1 MKKILTLMAA
11 MSAVT
16 GAVANDF
23 DWQSIPAKPATD
35 ASNMVKG
42 YNGLYF
48 VNNTFSFNVHAG
60 DEVQLTVNGKNLT
73 VNVGGTDL
81 NTELK
86 DGKISFKANAGGQVI
101 LTMGEQT
108 AVTAI
113 YVESDNYRKA
123 LGLIE
128 TVGKASVN
136 KTVANISNYSTK
148 YDEDGPKDENGKPL
162 LSFADFYTAVKA
174 QINIQAQEVAK
185 LEAEL
190 AKRKANNTVTQ
201 TWLDDLKNQLDA
213 VKDNV
218 NTIESLAY
226 IQEASYKKVTNG
238 KSASSLDTRI
248 SKARNTNTSIRYASS
263 SAVANGENKGTNY
276 IYELKSNGYADVTKP
291 KAEWCESELQNIE
304 KDRDAI
310 KIGAMEQLSKFPD
323 CNWNATDYDAEYSTL
338 KDQVD
343 NMIAR
348 AVVERDYVK
357 TKKFSNLSDNVTKL
371 NDVLKAKD
379 AEGNTIFTKPA
390 GYDEWTKTVKK
401 INDFV
406 AQTDNRRLHT
416 QAELNTMPVGLY
428 TSAET
433 SFEQFKTDFAN
444 QAEAALNKLAKA
456 AQDNIDT
463 YSYKIAAKYQ
473 KEPDAQKKYEK
484 EFSKLQADLNG
495 YKKTITKKQ
504 YEEVVVG
511 FTTIADNIEAINKAI
526 LGDPT
531 TGKKGLWTETL
542 SAQKQEVLD
551 NNAAAAKV
559 LTDKIDAV
567 RANYNTKV
575 TDGIEKWKT
584 ADFASDDM
592 KTYLEA
598 RQRALFDIVN
608 KLDKAKEDINSNV
621 NKLAAVISGV
631 EDVEFDPN
639 DNKFRFTGKDET
651 NADYS
656 TIISGI
662 ETEINTQLDLAID
675 KANETAYQF
684 FLNEDGTEKTMT
696 ENYAFNIYYG
706 LKKRLDTGLNNS
718 EMSRVAYDA
727 FNNRYMGILD
737 KSYNNGV
744 GENYL
749 ADAKKKADEYY
760 NAKTMADNIGKLTTD
775 YLSKIQGA
783 VEEVNTNLNAYT
795 EHYEG
800 VSDRKVKYTAA
811 KAKEATYVKDYM
823 AATGAKEEDATKF
836 VNGKLNEISGVISA
850 FSSELESK
858 ALSASKLD
866 STQPFAE
873 FDKGY
878 DMVTNYQAYQANEQA
893 LADANKLVANVE
905 ADITNLKAQIADYRD
920 DAKAIGEAAI
930 DKAQTVLDAQKKDIE
945 ANYADEL
952 KLGTTF
958 PNTIKGV
965 LEAVRADLKKAA
977 EDAKKQQENGN
988 LDINGDGKV
997 NVQDLLDADAEFQ
1010 NTGDGF
1016 TFYKF
1021 FDAYLEYL
1029 SK

>member
-73 VNVGGTDL
+73 VNVGGTEL

-86 DGKISFKANAGGQVI
+86 DGKISFKATAGGLVI

-123 LGLIE
+123 LEKIKTKGQGTINE
-128 TVGKASVN
+128 AVAKISDYSKKTDPNN
-136 KTVANISNYSTK
+136 KK
-148 YDEDGPKDENGKPL
+148 GDEE
-162 LSFADFYTAVKA
+162 LSFEGFYTAIKAKINDEAVK
-174 QINIQAQEVAK
+174 VAG
-185 LEAEL
+185 LEAQL
-190 AKRKANNTVTQ
+190 AERKAENTVTQ
-201 TWLDDLKNQLDA
+201 EWLDDLDGQLNA
-213 VKDNV
+213 VKNNV
-218 NTIESLAY
+218 NTILFLASVNEAKY
-226 IQEASYKKVTNG
+226 IEVT
-238 KSASSLDTRI
+238 KTRCAALNDRI
-248 SKARNTNTSIRYASS
+248 KKARNNDKGTRYVTNSGDATQ
-263 SAVANGENKGTNY
+263 ENNGTNY

-291 KAEWCESELQNIE
+291 KADWCESELQNIE
-304 KDRDAI
+304 KERDAI
-310 KIGAMEQLSKFPD
+310 KNNAMELLSQFPNI
-323 CNWNATDYDAEYSTL
+323 NWNATDYTAEYSTL
-338 KDQVD
+338 ENQVD

-348 AVVERDYVK
+348 AIVERDYVK

-390 GYDEWTKTVKK
+390 GYDAWAQNVKK

-406 AQTDNRRLHT
+406 AKTDNRRLYT
-416 QAELNTMPVGLY
+416 QAELNTMPVGVY

-444 QAEAALNKLAKA
+444 QAEAALNKLAKV

-473 KEPDAQKKYEK
+473 NEKDTREKYEK

-584 ADFASDDM
+584 ADFANPDM
-592 KTYLEA
+592 VTYLEA
-598 RQRALFDIVN
+598 CQRALFDIVN
-608 KLDKAKEDINSNV
+608 KLDMAKEDINSNV
-621 NKLAAVISGV
+621 KNLAGVIGGV

-639 DNKFRFTGKDET
+639 DNKYRFTGKDEN

-662 ETEINTQLDLAID
+662 ETEINTQLDRAID

-696 ENYAFNIYYG
+696 KNYAFNIYCG

-718 EMSRVAYDA
+718 EMSRDAYDA

-749 ADAKKKADEYY
+749 ADAEKKAAEYY

-823 AATGAKEEDATKF
+823 AATGAEEKDAKEF
-836 VNGKLNEISGVISA
+836 VNGKLNEISGVISE
-850 FSSELESK
+850 FSKVLESK

-866 STQPFAE
+866 STTPFAE

-878 DMVTNYQAYQANEQA
+878 NMVTNYKAYQANEQA

-945 ANYADEL
+945 ANYAKLE
-952 KLGTTF
+952 LGTTF

-977 EDAKKQQENGN
+977 EDAKKQQEGGN
-988 LDINGDGKV
+988 LDINGDGEIDGDDVMQK
-997 NVQDLLDADAEFQ
+997 LDESKK
-1010 NTGDGF
+1010 TGDVNAF
-1016 TFYKF
+1016 MDFVNR
-1021 FDAYLEYL
+1021 YLEL
-1029 SK
+1029 IAE

>member
-48 VNNTFSFNVHAG
+48 VDNTFSFNVHAG

-73 VNVGGTDL
+73 VNVGGTNL

-86 DGKISFKANAGGQVI
+86 DGKISFKATANGQVI

-123 LGLIE
+123 LEQIK
-128 TVGKASVN
+128 TVGKGSVN
-136 KTVANISNYSTK
+136 EAVAKISDYSKKTDPNNMK
-148 YDEDGPKDENGKPL
+148 DGKE
-162 LSFADFYTAVKA
+162 LSFEGFYTAIKA
-174 QINIQAQEVAK
+174 QINIEAEKVAK

-190 AKRKANNTVTQ
+190 ATRKAANTVTQ
-201 TWLDDLKNQLDA
+201 DWLRDLASQLEA
-213 VKDNV
+213 VKNIV
-218 NTIESLAY
+218 NGIVADAY
-226 IQEASYKKVTNG
+226 DAENTYNQVTKTLCAN
-238 KSASSLDTRI
+238 LDKRI
-248 SKARNTNTSIRYASS
+248 KEARNTETGTHYGVASD
-263 SAVANGENKGTNY
+263 ENKRTKY
-276 IYELKSNGYADVTKP
+276 IYELNSNGHADVTKP

-310 KIGAMEQLSKFPD
+310 KNNAMELLSQFP
-323 CNWNATDYDAEYSTL
+323 NITL
-338 KDQVD
+338 KAVVYNAKYSKLKNQVG

-348 AVVERDYVK
+348 AIVERDYVK
-357 TKKFSNLSDNVTKL
+357 TNKFSDLSDNVTKL
-371 NDVLKAKD
+371 DDVLKAKD

-390 GYDEWTKTVKK
+390 GYDEWAANVKK

-406 AQTDNRRLHT
+406 AQTDNRRLFT
-416 QAELNTMPVGLY
+416 QAQLNAMPVGVY

-473 KEPDAQKKYEK
+473 KEPDTQKYYEK

-495 YKKTITKKQ
+495 YKKTITEKQ
-504 YEEVVVG
+504 YEKVVVG
-511 FTTIADNIEAINKAI
+511 YTTIADNIEAINKAI

-531 TGKKGLWTETL
+531 TGEKGLWTETL

-575 TDGIEKWKT
+575 TDGIEKWK
-584 ADFASDDM
+584 AAGFANDDM

-608 KLDKAKEDINSNV
+608 KLDKAKDDINSNV
-621 NKLAAVISGV
+621 KKLADVIDGV

-639 DNKFRFTGKDET
+639 DNKYRFTGKNE
-651 NADYS
+651 AEVDYS

-684 FLNEDGTEKTMT
+684 FLNEAGTEETMT
-696 ENYAFNIYYG
+696 VKYADNIYKS
-706 LKKRLDTGLNNS
+706 LKESLNRGLNNS
-718 EMSRVAYDA
+718 EMSTDA
-727 FNNRYMGILD
+727 FYAFDKRYKGILD
-737 KSYNNGV
+737 KLENNGV

-749 ADAKKKADEYY
+749 VDAKNKATEYY

-783 VEEVNTNLNAYT
+783 VAEVNTNLTAYT
-795 EHYEG
+795 ELYKG
-800 VSDRKVKYTAA
+800 VSSRKVKYTAA

-823 AATGAKEEDATKF
+823 AATGAKEEDAMKF
-836 VNGKLNEISGVISA
+836 VSDKLNEISGVISA

-866 STQPFAE
+866 GTKTFAD

-878 DMVTNYQAYQANEQA
+878 DMVTRYKAYQANEQA

-920 DAKAIGEAAI
+920 DAKAIGDAAI

-945 ANYADEL
+945 DNYADDL

-977 EDAKKQQENGN
+977 EDAQKQQEGGN
-988 LDINGDGKV
+988 LDINGDGEIDGDDVMQK
-997 NVQDLLDADAEFQ
+997 LDESKK
-1010 NTGDGF
+1010 TGDVNAF
-1016 TFYKF
+1016 MDFVNR
-1021 FDAYLEYL
+1021 YLEL
-1029 SK
+1029 IAE

>member
-48 VNNTFSFNVHAG
+48 VDNTFSFNVDAG

-73 VNVGGTDL
+73 VNVGGTEL

-86 DGKISFKANAGGQVI
+86 DGKISFKATAGGQVT
-101 LTMGEQT
+101 LKMGEQT

-123 LGLIE
+123 LEQIK
-128 TVGKASVN
+128 TVGKGSVN
-136 KTVANISNYSTK
+136 EAVAKISDYSKKTDPNNMK
-148 YDEDGPKDENGKPL
+148 DGKE
-162 LSFADFYTAVKA
+162 LSFEGFYTAIKA
-174 QINIQAQEVAK
+174 QINIEAEKVAK

-190 AKRKANNTVTQ
+190 ATRKAANTVTQ
-201 TWLDDLKNQLDA
+201 DWLRDLASQLEA
-213 VKDNV
+213 VKNIV
-218 NTIESLAY
+218 NGIVAD
-226 IQEASYKKVTNG
+226 ASDAENTYNQVTKTLCAN
-238 KSASSLDTRI
+238 LDKRI
-248 SKARNTNTSIRYASS
+248 KEARNTETGTHYGDASD
-263 SAVANGENKGTNY
+263 ENKCTKY
-276 IYELKSNGYADVTKP
+276 IYELKSNGHADVTKP

-310 KIGAMEQLSKFPD
+310 KNNAMELLSQFP
-323 CNWNATDYDAEYSTL
+323 NITWKAVVYNAKYSKL
-338 KDQVD
+338 KNQVG

-348 AVVERDYVK
+348 AIVERDYVK
-357 TKKFSNLSDNVTKL
+357 TNKFSDLSDNVTKL
-371 NDVLKAKD
+371 DDVLKAKD

-390 GYDEWTKTVKK
+390 GYDEWAANVKK

-406 AQTDNRRLHT
+406 AQTDNRRLFT
-416 QAELNTMPVGLY
+416 QAQLNAMPVGVY

-433 SFEQFKTDFAN
+433 SFEQFKTDFAD

-473 KEPDAQKKYEK
+473 KEPDTQKYYEK

-495 YKKTITKKQ
+495 YKKTITEKQ
-504 YEEVVVG
+504 YEKVVVG
-511 FTTIADNIEAINKAI
+511 YTTIADNIEAINKAI

-531 TGKKGLWTETL
+531 TGEKGLWTETL
-542 SAQKQEVLD
+542 SAQKTEVLK
-551 NNAAAAKV
+551 NNAKAAGE
-559 LTDKIDAV
+559 LTDKIDEV

-575 TDGIEKWKT
+575 TDGIEKWKA
-584 ADFASDDM
+584 ADFADPDM
-592 KTYLEA
+592 VTYLEA
-598 RQRALFDIVN
+598 RQRDLFDIVN
-608 KLDKAKEDINSNV
+608 KLDKAKNDINSDV
-621 NKLAAVISGV
+621 KKLADVIDGV

-639 DNKFRFTGKDET
+639 DNKYRFTGKNKAGD
-651 NADYS
+651 DYS
-656 TIISGI
+656 TIISDI
-662 ETEINTQLDLAID
+662 ETLINTQLEDAIN
-675 KANETAYQF
+675 KANDRAYQF
-684 FLNEDGTEKTMT
+684 FLNDAGTDKTMT
-696 ENYAFNIYYG
+696 VNDANNIYND
-706 LKKRLDTGLNNS
+706 LKESLNRGLNNS
-718 EMSRVAYDA
+718 KMSTDAYNA
-727 FNNRYMGILD
+727 FDKRYQGILNKAD
-737 KSYNNGV
+737 NNGV

-749 ADAKKKADEYY
+749 VDATNKATVYH

-783 VEEVNTNLNAYT
+783 VAEVNTNLTAYT
-795 EHYEG
+795 GLYEG
-800 VSDRKVKYTAA
+800 VSSRKVKYTAA
-811 KAKEATYVKDYM
+811 KAKEATYVNDYK
-823 AATGAKEEDATKF
+823 AATGAEEEDAMKF
-836 VNGKLNEISGVISA
+836 VSDKLKKISGVISE

-866 STQPFAE
+866 GTTKFAE

-878 DMVTNYQAYQANEQA
+878 DMVTRYKDYQANEQA

-920 DAKAIGEAAI
+920 DAKAIGDAAI

-945 ANYADEL
+945 ANYADDL

-977 EDAKKQQENGN
+977 EDAKKQQEGGN
-988 LDINGDGKV
+988 LDINGDGEIDGDDVMQK
-997 NVQDLLDADAEFQ
+997 LDESKK
-1010 NTGDGF
+1010 TGDVNAF
-1016 TFYKF
+1016 MDFVNR
-1021 FDAYLEYL
+1021 YLEL
-1029 SK
+1029 IAE

>member
-48 VNNTFSFNVHAG
+48 VDNTFSFNVHAG

-86 DGKISFKANAGGQVI
+86 DGKISFKATAGGQVI

-113 YVESDNYRKA
+113 YVESDNYREA
-123 LGLIE
+123 LEKIK

-136 KTVANISNYSTK
+136 EAVAKISDYSKK

-162 LSFADFYTAVKA
+162 LSFANFYTAVKA
-174 QINIQAQEVAK
+174 QINTEAEKVAT

-190 AKRKANNTVTQ
+190 ATRKAANTVTQ
-201 TWLDDLKNQLDA
+201 DWLRDLASQLEA
-213 VKDNV
+213 VKNNV
-218 NTIESLAY
+218 NGIVAD
-226 IQEASYKKVTNG
+226 ASDDENTYNQFTKTLC
-238 KSASSLDTRI
+238 AELDERI
-248 SKARNTNTSIRYASS
+248 KIARNTDTGTDYGVASD
-263 SAVANGENKGTNY
+263 ENKRTKY
-276 IYELKSNGYADVTKP
+276 IYQLKSNGHADVTKP
-291 KAEWCESELQNIE
+291 KAEWCESELKNIE

-310 KIGAMEQLSKFPD
+310 KNNAMELLSQFP
-323 CNWNATDYDAEYSTL
+323 NITWTAVDYYAEYSTL
-338 KDQVD
+338 KNQVD

-348 AVVERDYVK
+348 AIVERDYVK

-371 NDVLKAKD
+371 DNVLKAKD

-390 GYDEWTKTVKK
+390 GYDAWAANVKM

-406 AQTDNRRLHT
+406 ARTDNRRLFT
-416 QAELNTMPVGLY
+416 QAQLNAMPVGVY

-473 KEPDAQKKYEK
+473 KEPDTQKYYEK

-495 YKKTITKKQ
+495 YKKTITEKQ
-504 YEEVVVG
+504 YEKVVVG
-511 FTTIADNIEAINKAI
+511 YTTIADNIEAINKAI

-531 TGKKGLWTETL
+531 TGEEGLWTETL
-542 SAQKQEVLD
+542 SAQKTEVLK
-551 NNAAAAKV
+551 NNAKAAKT

-575 TDGIEKWKT
+575 TDGIEKWK
-584 ADFASDDM
+584 AAGFANDDM

-598 RQRALFDIVN
+598 CQRALFDIVN
-608 KLDKAKEDINSNV
+608 KLDKAKYDINSDV
-621 NKLAAVISGV
+621 EKLARVIDGV

-639 DNKFRFTGKDET
+639 ADKYRFTGKDAT
-651 NADYS
+651 GADYA

-684 FLNEDGTEKTMT
+684 FLNEAGTEETMT
-696 ENYAFNIYYG
+696 VKYADNIYKS
-706 LKKRLDTGLNNS
+706 LKESLTSGLNNS
-718 EMSRVAYDA
+718 EMSTDA
-727 FNNRYMGILD
+727 FNAFDKRYQGILNKAD
-737 KSYNNGV
+737 NNGV

-749 ADAKKKADEYY
+749 VDAKKKATEYY

-783 VEEVNTNLNAYT
+783 VAEVNTNLTAYT
-795 EHYEG
+795 GLYEG
-800 VSDRKVKYTAA
+800 VSSRKVKYTAA
-811 KAKEATYVKDYM
+811 KAKEATYVNDYK
-823 AATGAKEEDATKF
+823 AATGAEEDDAKEF
-836 VNGKLNEISGVISA
+836 VSSKLNEISGVISK

-866 STQPFAE
+866 GTKTFAD

-878 DMVTNYQAYQANEQA
+878 DMVTRYQAYQANEQA

-920 DAKAIGEAAI
+920 DAKAIGDAAI

-945 ANYADEL
+945 DNYADDL

-977 EDAKKQQENGN
+977 EDAKKQQEGGN
-988 LDINGDGKV
+988 LDINGDGEIDGDDVMQK
-997 NVQDLLDADAEFQ
+997 LDESKK
-1010 NTGDGF
+1010 TGDVNAF
-1016 TFYKF
+1016 MDFVNR
-1021 FDAYLEYL
+1021 YLEL
-1029 SK
+1029 IAE

>member
-48 VNNTFSFNVHAG
+48 VDNTFSFNVHAG

-86 DGKISFKANAGGQVI
+86 DGKISFKATAGGQVI

-123 LGLIE
+123 LEQIK

-136 KTVANISNYSTK
+136 EAVAIISDYSKKTDPNNMK
-148 YDEDGPKDENGKPL
+148 DGKE
-162 LSFADFYTAVKA
+162 LSFEGFYKAIKA
-174 QINIQAQEVAK
+174 QINTEAEKVAT

-190 AKRKANNTVTQ
+190 ATRKAANTVTQ
-201 TWLDDLKNQLDA
+201 DWLLDLASQLEA
-213 VKDNV
+213 VKNNV
-218 NTIESLAY
+218 NGI
-226 IQEASYKKVTNG
+226 VTN
-238 KSASSLDTRI
+238 ASDAENTYNQVTTTLCAKLDERI
-248 SKARNTNTSIRYASS
+248 KKARNTETGTLYGFAIYEN
-263 SAVANGENKGTNY
+263 NGTKY
-276 IYELKSNGYADVTKP
+276 IYELDSNGHADVTKP
-291 KAEWCESELQNIE
+291 KAEWCESELKNIE

-310 KIGAMEQLSKFPD
+310 KNNAMELLSQFP
-323 CNWNATDYDAEYSTL
+323 NITWTAVDYNAEYSTL
-338 KDQVD
+338 ENQVD

-348 AVVERDYVK
+348 AIVERDYVK
-357 TKKFSNLSDNVTKL
+357 TNRFSDLSDNVTKL
-371 NDVLKAKD
+371 DNVLKAKD

-390 GYDEWTKTVKK
+390 GYDAWAEDVKK

-406 AQTDNRRLHT
+406 SKTDNRRLYT
-416 QAELNTMPVGLY
+416 QEQLNTMLVDKC
-428 TSAET
+428 TSDET
-433 SFEQFKTDFAN
+433 SFDQFKIIFVN
-444 QAEAALNKLAKA
+444 QAVGALNELVKT

-473 KEPDAQKKYEK
+473 NEKETQQRYEK

-495 YKKTITKKQ
+495 YKNTINTNNEKQ

-511 FTTIADNIEAINKAI
+511 YTTIADKIEAINKAI

-531 TGKKGLWTETL
+531 TGEKGLWTETL
-542 SAQKQEVLD
+542 SAQKKEVLD

-584 ADFASDDM
+584 ADFADVDM
-592 KTYLEA
+592 VTYLEA

-608 KLDKAKEDINSNV
+608 KLDKAKDDINSDV
-621 NKLAAVISGV
+621 NKLADVIDGV

-639 DNKFRFTGKDET
+639 NDKYRFTGKDKT
-651 NADYS
+651 GADYA

-662 ETEINTQLDLAID
+662 KTDINTQLDFAID
-675 KANETAYQF
+675 KANERAYQF
-684 FLNEDGTEKTMT
+684 FLYVDGTDKTMT
-696 ENYAFNIYYG
+696 VKDAKNIYND
-706 LKKRLDTGLNNS
+706 LKESLNRGWNNS
-718 EMSRVAYDA
+718 EMSENAYNA
-727 FNNRYMGILD
+727 YNKRYKGILD
-737 KSYNNGV
+737 KADNNGV

-749 ADAKKKADEYY
+749 VDAKKKATEYY

-783 VEEVNTNLNAYT
+783 VAEVNTNLTAYT
-795 EHYEG
+795 GLYEG
-800 VSDRKVKYTAA
+800 VSSRKVKYTAA

-823 AATGAKEEDATKF
+823 AATGAKEDAAKEF
-836 VNGKLNEISGVISA
+836 VSSKLNEISAVISA
-850 FSSELESK
+850 FSSELERK

-866 STQPFAE
+866 GTKTFAE

-878 DMVTNYQAYQANEQA
+878 YMVTRYQAYQANEQA

-945 ANYADEL
+945 ANYAEL
-952 KLGTTF
+952 ELGTTF

-977 EDAKKQQENGN
+977 EDAQKQQEGGN
-988 LDINGDGKV
+988 LDINGDGDIDGDDVMQK
-997 NVQDLLDADAEFQ
+997 LDESKK
-1010 NTGDGF
+1010 TGDVNAF
-1016 TFYKF
+1016 MDFVNR
-1021 FDAYLEYL
+1021 YLEL
-1029 SK
+1029 IAE

>member
-48 VNNTFSFNVHAG
+48 VDNTFSFNVDAG

-86 DGKISFKANAGGQVI
+86 DGKISFKATASGRVI
-101 LTMGEQT
+101 LKMGEQT

-113 YVESDNYRKA
+113 YVESDNYREA
-123 LGLIE
+123 LEKIK

-136 KTVANISNYSTK
+136 EAVAKISDYSKKTDPNNMK
-148 YDEDGPKDENGKPL
+148 DGKE
-162 LSFADFYTAVKA
+162 LSFEGFYTAIKA
-174 QINIQAQEVAK
+174 QINTEAKKVAA

-190 AKRKANNTVTQ
+190 ATRKGANEVSQEWLVKLDNQLKEIKRTVNGFVTDASEAEDKYNEVTQ
-201 TWLDDLKNQLDA
+201 TLCAKLDK
-213 VKDNV
+213 
-218 NTIESLAY
+218 
-226 IQEASYKKVTNG
+226 
-238 KSASSLDTRI
+238 RI
-248 SKARNTNTSIRYASS
+248 KQARNTDTGKIYG
-263 SAVANGENKGTNY
+263 VALLENKLTNY
-276 IYELKSNGYADVTKP
+276 IYELKLTGYADVTKP

-310 KIGAMEQLSKFPD
+310 KNNAMELLSQFPNID
-323 CNWNATDYDAEYSTL
+323 WNATDYRAEYSTL
-338 KDQVD
+338 ENQVG

-348 AVVERDYVK
+348 AIVERDYVK
-357 TKKFSNLSDNVTKL
+357 TNRFSDLSDNVTKL
-371 NDVLKAKD
+371 DDVLKAKD
-379 AEGNTIFTKPA
+379 AKGKTIFTKPE
-390 GYDEWTKTVKK
+390 GYDLWAEDVKE

-406 AQTDNRRLHT
+406 AKTDNRRLYT
-416 QAELNTMPVGLY
+416 QAQLNTMLVDKC

-433 SFEQFKTDFAN
+433 RFDEFKTIFVN
-444 QAEAALNKLAKA
+444 QAVGALNELVKT

-473 KEPDAQKKYEK
+473 NEKETQKIYEK
-484 EFSKLQADLNG
+484 EFSKLQANLNG
-495 YKKTITKKQ
+495 YKNTINEGQ

-511 FTTIADNIEAINKAI
+511 YTTIADKIEAINKAI

-531 TGKKGLWTETL
+531 TGEKGLWTNTL

-551 NNAAAAKV
+551 NNAAAAKT

-575 TDGIEKWKT
+575 TDGIEKWK
-584 ADFASDDM
+584 AAGFANDDM

-608 KLDKAKEDINSNV
+608 KLDKAKDDINSDV
-621 NKLAAVISGV
+621 KKLADVIDGV

-639 DNKFRFTGKDET
+639 ADKYRFTGKD
-651 NADYS
+651 AKGVDYS

-684 FLNEDGTEKTMT
+684 FLNEAGTEETMT
-696 ENYAFNIYYG
+696 VKYADNIYKS
-706 LKKRLDTGLNNS
+706 LKESLTSGWNNS
-718 EMSRVAYDA
+718 KMSENAYNA
-727 FNNRYMGILD
+727 FDMRYKGILNKAD
-737 KSYNNGV
+737 NNGV

-749 ADAKKKADEYY
+749 VDAMNKATEYY

-783 VEEVNTNLNAYT
+783 VAEVNTNLTAYT
-795 EHYEG
+795 GLYEG
-800 VSDRKVKYTAA
+800 VSSRKVKYTAA

-823 AATGAKEEDATKF
+823 AATGAKEEDAKKF
-836 VNGKLNEISGVISA
+836 VSSKLNEISKVISD
-850 FSSELESK
+850 FSSMLESK

-866 STQPFAE
+866 GTKTFAD

-878 DMVTNYQAYQANEQA
+878 DMVTRYQAYQANEQA

-920 DAKAIGEAAI
+920 DAKAIGDAAI

-945 ANYADEL
+945 DNYADDL

-977 EDAKKQQENGN
+977 EDAQKQQEGGN
-988 LDINGDGKV
+988 LDINGDGEIDGDDVMQK
-997 NVQDLLDADAEFQ
+997 LDESKK
-1010 NTGDGF
+1010 TGDVNAF
-1016 TFYKF
+1016 MDFVNR
-1021 FDAYLEYL
+1021 YLEL
-1029 SK
+1029 IAE

>member
-48 VNNTFSFNVHAG
+48 VDNTFSFNVHAG

-73 VNVGGTDL
+73 VNVGGTNL

-86 DGKISFKANAGGQVI
+86 DGKISFKATADGQVI

-123 LGLIE
+123 LEKIK
-128 TVGKASVN
+128 TVGKGSVN
-136 KTVANISNYSTK
+136 EAVAQISDYSTK
-148 YDEDGPKDENGKPL
+148 TDPNNMKDGKA
-162 LSFADFYTAVKA
+162 LSFEGFYKAIKA
-174 QINIQAQEVAK
+174 QINTEAEKVAK

-190 AKRKANNTVTQ
+190 AKRKGENTVSQEWLDELDFELNKIKETVNGFVTEASKEENKYNHVTQ
-201 TWLDDLKNQLDA
+201 TLCAGLNGRI
-213 VKDNV
+213 KD
-218 NTIESLAY
+218 
-226 IQEASYKKVTNG
+226 
-238 KSASSLDTRI
+238 
-248 SKARNTNTSIRYASS
+248 ARNTDTGTWYGSDRY
-263 SAVANGENKGTNY
+263 ENKRTKY
-276 IYELKSNGYADVTKP
+276 IYELKNGFADVTKP

-310 KIGAMEQLSKFPD
+310 KNNAMELLSQFPTI
-323 CNWNATDYDAEYSTL
+323 NWNATNYTAEYSRL
-338 KDQVD
+338 KNQVD

-348 AVVERDYVK
+348 AIVERDYVK
-357 TKKFSNLSDNVTKL
+357 TNRFSDLSDNVTKL
-371 NDVLKAKD
+371 DDVLKAKD
-379 AEGNTIFTKPA
+379 AKGKTIFTKPE
-390 GYDEWTKTVKK
+390 GYDLWAEDVKE

-406 AQTDNRRLHT
+406 AKTDNRRLYT
-416 QAELNTMPVGLY
+416 QAQLKTMLVDKC

-433 SFEQFKTDFAN
+433 RFDDFKTIFVN
-444 QAEAALNKLAKA
+444 QAVGELNELVKT

-473 KEPDAQKKYEK
+473 NEKETQKIYEK
-484 EFSKLQADLNG
+484 EFSKLQANLNG
-495 YKKTITKKQ
+495 YKNTINERQ

-511 FTTIADNIEAINKAI
+511 YTTIADKIEAINKAI

-531 TGKKGLWTETL
+531 TGEKGLWTETL
-542 SAQKQEVLD
+542 SAQKTEVLK
-551 NNAAAAKV
+551 NNAKAAGE
-559 LTDKIDAV
+559 LTDKIDEV

-575 TDGIEKWKT
+575 TDGIEKWKA
-584 ADFASDDM
+584 ADFANDDM
-592 KTYLEA
+592 VTYLEA

-608 KLDKAKEDINSNV
+608 KLDKAKNDINSDV
-621 NKLAAVISGV
+621 KKLADVIDGV

-639 DNKFRFTGKDET
+639 DNKYRFTGKNKAGD
-651 NADYS
+651 DYS
-656 TIISGI
+656 TIISDI
-662 ETEINTQLDLAID
+662 ETLINTQLDLAID
-675 KANETAYQF
+675 KANDRAYQF
-684 FLNEDGTEKTMT
+684 FLNADGTDKTMT
-696 ENYAFNIYYG
+696 VNDANNIYND
-706 LKKRLDTGLNNS
+706 LKESLNRGLNNS
-718 EMSRVAYDA
+718 KMSTDA
-727 FNNRYMGILD
+727 FNAFDKRYQGILD
-737 KSYNNGV
+737 KANNNGV

-749 ADAKKKADEYY
+749 VDAKKKATEYY
-760 NAKTMADNIGKLTTD
+760 NAKTMADNIGMLTTD

-783 VEEVNTNLNAYT
+783 VAEVNTNLTAYT
-795 EHYEG
+795 RLYEG
-800 VSDRKVKYTAA
+800 VSSRKVKYTAA
-811 KAKEATYVKDYM
+811 KAKEATYVNDYK
-823 AATGAKEEDATKF
+823 AATGAEEDDAKKF
-836 VNGKLNEISGVISA
+836 VSSKLNEISGVISV

-866 STQPFAE
+866 GTKTFAD

-878 DMVTNYQAYQANEQA
+878 DMVTRYKDYQANEQA

-920 DAKAIGEAAI
+920 DAKAIGDAAI

-945 ANYADEL
+945 ANYAEL
-952 KLGTTF
+952 ELGTTF

-977 EDAKKQQENGN
+977 EDAQKQQEGGN
-988 LDINGDGKV
+988 LDINGDGEIDGDDVMQK
-997 NVQDLLDADAEFQ
+997 LDESKK
-1010 NTGDGF
+1010 TGDVNAF
-1016 TFYKF
+1016 MDFVNR
-1021 FDAYLEYL
+1021 YLEL
-1029 SK
+1029 IAE

>member
-23 DWQSIPAKPATD
+23 DWSIPANFTTD
-35 ASNMVKG
+35 ASNMVNG
-42 YNGLYF
+42 CNGLYF
-48 VNNTFSFNVHAG
+48 VDNTFSFNVDAG

-86 DGKISFKANAGGQVI
+86 DGKISFKVTTSGQVI
-101 LTMGEQT
+101 LKMGEQT

-123 LGLIE
+123 LEKIK
-128 TVGKASVN
+128 TVGKGSVN
-136 KTVANISNYSTK
+136 EAVAKISDYSTK
-148 YDEDGPKDENGKPL
+148 TDPNNMKDGKA
-162 LSFADFYTAVKA
+162 LSFEGFYKAIKA
-174 QINIQAQEVAK
+174 QINTEAEKVAK

-190 AKRKANNTVTQ
+190 AKRKGENTVSQ
-201 TWLDDLKNQLDA
+201 EWLDELANQLEA
-213 VKDNV
+213 VKNNV
-218 NTIESLAY
+218 NGIVTD
-226 IQEASYKKVTNG
+226 ASDAENTYNQVTTTLCA
-238 KSASSLDTRI
+238 KLDTRI
-248 SKARNTNTSIRYASS
+248 KQARNTDTGTWYGSDRY
-263 SAVANGENKGTNY
+263 ENKRTKY
-276 IYELKSNGYADVTKP
+276 IYELKANGYADVTKP
-291 KAEWCESELQNIE
+291 KAEWCESELKNIE

-310 KIGAMEQLSKFPD
+310 KNNAMELLSQFP
-323 CNWNATDYDAEYSTL
+323 NITWTAVDYNAEYSTL
-338 KDQVD
+338 ENQVD

-348 AVVERDYVK
+348 AIVERDYVK
-357 TKKFSNLSDNVTKL
+357 TNRFSDLSDNVTKL
-371 NDVLKAKD
+371 DDVLKAKD
-379 AEGNTIFTKPA
+379 AKGETIFTKPE
-390 GYDEWTKTVKK
+390 GYDLWAEDVKE

-406 AQTDNRRLHT
+406 AKTDNRRLYT
-416 QAELNTMPVGLY
+416 QAQLKTMLVDKC

-444 QAEAALNKLAKA
+444 QAEAALNKLVKT

-473 KEPDAQKKYEK
+473 NEKETQEFYEK
-484 EFSKLQADLNG
+484 EFSKLQANLNG
-495 YKKTITKKQ
+495 YKKTITEKQ
-504 YEEVVVG
+504 YEKVVVG

-531 TGKKGLWTETL
+531 TGEKGLWTETL
-542 SAQKQEVLD
+542 SAQKSEVHD
-551 NNAAAAKV
+551 NNVAAAKV

-575 TDGIEKWKT
+575 TDGIEKWKA
-584 ADFASDDM
+584 ADFANDDM
-592 KTYLEA
+592 VTYLEA

-608 KLDKAKEDINSNV
+608 KLDMAKNDINSDV
-621 NKLAAVISGV
+621 EKLDDVMRGV

-639 DNKFRFTGKDET
+639 DNKYRFTGKDAT
-651 NADYS
+651 GVDYS

-662 ETEINTQLDLAID
+662 ETQINTQLEYAIN
-675 KANETAYQF
+675 KANDRAYQF
-684 FLNEDGTEKTMT
+684 FLNDAGTDETMT
-696 ENYAFNIYYG
+696 VNDANNIYTH
-706 LKKRLDTGLNNS
+706 LKESLNLGLNNS
-718 EMSRVAYDA
+718 KMSTDAYYA
-727 FNNRYMGILD
+727 FDKRYQGILD
-737 KSYNNGV
+737 KEKNNGV

-749 ADAKKKADEYY
+749 VDATNKATEYY

-783 VEEVNTNLNAYT
+783 VAEVNTNLTAYT
-795 EHYEG
+795 GLYEG
-800 VSDRKVKYTAA
+800 VSSRKVKYTAA

-823 AATGAKEEDATKF
+823 AATGAEKDHAMKF
-836 VNGKLNEISGVISA
+836 VSEKLNEISKAISD

-866 STQPFAE
+866 GTTKFAE

-878 DMVTNYQAYQANEQA
+878 NMVTRYKDYQANEQA

-920 DAKAIGEAAI
+920 DAKAIGDAAI

-945 ANYADEL
+945 DNYADDL

-977 EDAKKQQENGN
+977 EDAKKQQEGGN
-988 LDINGDGKV
+988 LDINGDGEIDGDDVMQK
-997 NVQDLLDADAEFQ
+997 LDESKK
-1010 NTGDGF
+1010 TGDVNAF
-1016 TFYKF
+1016 MDFVNR
-1021 FDAYLEYL
+1021 YLEL
-1029 SK
+1029 IAE

>member
-23 DWQSIPAKPATD
+23 DWSIPTNFTTGAD
-35 ASNMVKG
+35 NMVEGCKG
-42 YNGLYF
+42 LKF
-48 VNNTFSFNVHAG
+48 VNNTFSFNVDAE

-73 VNVGGTDL
+73 VTVDGTEL
-81 NTELK
+81 KTELK
-86 DGKISFKANAGGQVI
+86 DGKISFKATAGGQVI
-101 LTMGEQT
+101 LKMGEQT

-113 YVESDNYRKA
+113 YVESDNYRTA
-123 LGLIE
+123 LEKIKTKGQGTINE
-128 TVGKASVN
+128 AVAKISDYSKMTDPNN
-136 KTVANISNYSTK
+136 KK
-148 YDEDGPKDENGKPL
+148 GDEE
-162 LSFADFYTAVKA
+162 LSFEGFYTAIKA
-174 QINIQAQEVAK
+174 QINIEAEKVAK

-190 AKRKANNTVTQ
+190 AKRKGNNTVTQ
-201 TWLDDLKNQLDA
+201 EWLADLDNQLKAVKNQIDSTLVFASVHKSTYDTVTSCANLDD
-213 VKDNV
+213 
-218 NTIESLAY
+218 
-226 IQEASYKKVTNG
+226 
-238 KSASSLDTRI
+238 RI
-248 SKARNTNTSIRYASS
+248 KKARNNDKGTRYVDNSEDAKK
-263 SAVANGENKGTNY
+263 ENKGTNY
-276 IYELKSNGYADVTKP
+276 IYELKSTGYADVTKP

-310 KIGAMEQLSKFPD
+310 KNGAMEQLSKFPG
-323 CNWNATDYDAEYSTL
+323 CNWNVADYKAKYSAL
-338 KDQVD
+338 EDQVD

-357 TKKFSNLSDNVTKL
+357 TKKFSNMSDNVTKL
-371 NDVLKAKD
+371 DNVLKTKD
-379 AEGNTIFTKPA
+379 AEGNTVFKKPA
-390 GYDEWTKTVKK
+390 GYDAWAEDVKE
-401 INDFV
+401 INNFV
-406 AQTDNRRLHT
+406 AQTDNRRLYT
-416 QAELNTMPVGLY
+416 KAELDVKPVGLF
-428 TSAET
+428 TSTET
-433 SFEQFKTDFAN
+433 RFEQFKTVFVGDAN
-444 QAEAALNKLAKA
+444 TALNKLAEA
-456 AQDNIDT
+456 AQVNIDT

-473 KEPDAQKKYEK
+473 NEKDTREKYEK

-495 YKKTITKKQ
+495 YKKTIDKKQ

-511 FTTIADNIEAINKAI
+511 FTTIADKIEAINKAI

-531 TGKKGLWTETL
+531 TGNKGLWTETL

-551 NNAAAAKV
+551 NNAAAAKK

-584 ADFASDDM
+584 ADFANDDM
-592 KTYLEA
+592 VTYLEA

-608 KLDKAKEDINSNV
+608 KLDKAKEDINSDV
-621 NKLAAVISGV
+621 KKLADVIGGV

-639 DNKFRFTGKDET
+639 DNKYRFTGKDET
-651 NADYS
+651 DADYA

-662 ETEINTQLDLAID
+662 ENDINTQLDLAID
-675 KANETAYQF
+675 KANDRANNF
-684 FLNEDGTEKTMT
+684 FLYEDGTDKTMT
-696 ENYAFNIYYG
+696 VNDAENIYND
-706 LKKRLDTGLNNS
+706 LKESLNRGLNNS
-718 EMSRVAYDA
+718 EMSTAA
-727 FNNRYMGILD
+727 FNAFDMRYMGILD
-737 KSYNNGV
+737 KADNNGV

-749 ADAKKKADEYY
+749 ADAKKKATEYY
-760 NAKTMADNIGKLTTD
+760 TAKTMADNIGKLTTD

-783 VEEVNTNLNAYT
+783 VAEVNTNLTAYT
-795 EHYEG
+795 KLYKG

-823 AATGAKEEDATKF
+823 AATGAKEEAAKEF
-836 VNGKLNEISGVISA
+836 VSSKLNEISGVISA

-866 STQPFAE
+866 GTKPFAE

-945 ANYADEL
+945 ANYAEL
-952 KLGTTF
+952 ELGTTF

-977 EDAKKQQENGN
+977 EDAKKQQEGGN
-988 LDINGDGKV
+988 LDINGDGEIDGDDVMQK
-997 NVQDLLDADAEFQ
+997 LDESKK
-1010 NTGDGF
+1010 TGDVNAF
-1016 TFYKF
+1016 MDFVNR
-1021 FDAYLEYL
+1021 YLEL
-1029 SK
+1029 IAE

>member
-23 DWQSIPAKPATD
+23 DWQGIQDKPETEPAT
-35 ASNMVKG
+35 NMVKG

-48 VNNTFSFNVHAG
+48 VNNTFSFEVNAG

-73 VNVGGTDL
+73 VAVGGTEL

-86 DGKISFKANAGGQVI
+86 DGKISFKATAGGQVT
-101 LTMGEQT
+101 LKMGEQT

-123 LGLIE
+123 LEKIKTKGQ
-128 TVGKASVN
+128 GSVN
-136 KTVANISNYSTK
+136 EAVAKISDYSTK
-148 YDEDGPKDENGKPL
+148 KDPNNKKGDEEM
-162 LSFADFYTAVKA
+162 SFEGFYTAIKA
-174 QINIQAQEVAK
+174 QINNEAVKVAA
-185 LEAEL
+185 LEGEL
-190 AKRKANNTVTQ
+190 ARRKANNTVTQ
-201 TWLDDLKNQLDA
+201 EWLKDLDNQLDA
-213 VKDNV
+213 VNNQIKS
-218 NTIESLAY
+218 TLFFASIHESKYNEVTKTKCAALDKRIKNARNNDKGTRY
-226 IQEASYKKVTNG
+226 VTNSEDAT
-238 KSASSLDTRI
+238 K
-248 SKARNTNTSIRYASS
+248 
-263 SAVANGENKGTNY
+263 ENNGTNY
-276 IYELKSNGYADVTKP
+276 IYELKSTGYADVTKP
-291 KAEWCESELQNIE
+291 KADWCESVLQDIE
-304 KDRDAI
+304 KERDAI
-310 KIGAMEQLSKFPD
+310 KNNAMELLSQFPNI
-323 CNWNATDYDAEYSTL
+323 NWNATDYTAEYSTL
-338 KDQVD
+338 EKQVD

-371 NDVLKAKD
+371 DNVLKAKD

-390 GYDEWTKTVKK
+390 GYDVWAANVKK

-406 AQTDNRRLHT
+406 AKTDNRRLYT
-416 QAELNTMPVGLY
+416 QAELNAMPVDVY
-428 TSAET
+428 TNADI
-433 SFEQFKTDFAN
+433 SFKQFKTVFAD

-473 KEPDAQKKYEK
+473 NEKDTREKYEK
-484 EFSKLQADLNG
+484 EFSKLQAALNG

-551 NNAAAAKV
+551 NNAAAAKK

-584 ADFASDDM
+584 ADFANADM

-598 RQRALFDIVN
+598 CQRALFDIVN
-608 KLDKAKEDINSNV
+608 KLDKAKEDINSDV
-621 NKLAAVISGV
+621 KKLADVIGGV

-639 DNKFRFTGKDET
+639 DNKYRFTGKDE
-651 NADYS
+651 NDADYDA
-656 TIISGI
+656 IISGI
-662 ETEINTQLDLAID
+662 KTDINTQLDLAID

-684 FLNEDGTEKTMT
+684 FLNDAGTDKTMT
-696 ENYAFNIYYG
+696 VNDANNIYND
-706 LKKRLDTGLNNS
+706 LKESLNRGLNNS
-718 EMSRVAYDA
+718 EMSTAA
-727 FNNRYMGILD
+727 FNAFDKRYKGILN
-737 KSYNNGV
+737 KAENNGV

-749 ADAKKKADEYY
+749 VDAQKKATEYY
-760 NAKTMADNIGKLTTD
+760 IAKTMADNIGKLTTD

-783 VEEVNTNLNAYT
+783 VAEVNTNLTAYT
-795 EHYEG
+795 GLYEG
-800 VSDRKVKYTAA
+800 VSSRKVKYTAA

-823 AATGAKEEDATKF
+823 AAAGAEEDAAKEF
-836 VNGKLNEISGVISA
+836 VSSKLNEISAVISV

-866 STQPFAE
+866 GTKPFAE

-945 ANYADEL
+945 ANYAEL
-952 KLGTTF
+952 ELGTTF

-977 EDAKKQQENGN
+977 EDAKKQQEGGN
-988 LDINGDGKV
+988 LDINGDGEIDGDDVMQK
-997 NVQDLLDADAEFQ
+997 LDESKK
-1010 NTGDGF
+1010 TGDVNAF
-1016 TFYKF
+1016 MDFVNR
-1021 FDAYLEYL
+1021 YLEL
-1029 SK
+1029 IAE

>member
-23 DWQSIPAKPATD
+23 DWSISDDFTTD
-35 ASNMVKG
+35 ASNNMVNG
-42 YNGLYF
+42 CNGLYF
-48 VNNTFSFNVHAG
+48 VDNTFSFKVDAG

-86 DGKISFKANAGGQVI
+86 DGKISFKATAGGQVT
-101 LTMGEQT
+101 LKMGEQT

-123 LGLIE
+123 LEQIK
-128 TVGKASVN
+128 TVGKGSVN
-136 KTVANISNYSTK
+136 EAVAKISDYSTK
-148 YDEDGPKDENGKPL
+148 TDPNNMKDGKE
-162 LSFADFYTAVKA
+162 LSFEGFYTAIKA
-174 QINIQAQEVAK
+174 QINTEAEKVAA
-185 LEAEL
+185 LEADLATRKGANEVSREWLDKLDFEL
-190 AKRKANNTVTQ
+190 NKIKENVNGIVTEASKDENKYNEVTQ
-201 TWLDDLKNQLDA
+201 TLCAKLDK
-213 VKDNV
+213 
-218 NTIESLAY
+218 
-226 IQEASYKKVTNG
+226 
-238 KSASSLDTRI
+238 RI
-248 SKARNTNTSIRYASS
+248 KQARNTDTGRIYGFDF
-263 SAVANGENKGTNY
+263 VQNKLTKY
-276 IYELKSNGYADVTKP
+276 IYDLDSNGYADVTKP

-310 KIGAMEQLSKFPD
+310 KNNAMELLSQFPKID
-323 CNWNATDYDAEYSTL
+323 WNATDYRAEYSTL
-338 KDQVD
+338 ENQVD

-348 AVVERDYVK
+348 AIVERDYVK
-357 TKKFSNLSDNVTKL
+357 TNRFSDLSDNVTKL
-371 NDVLKAKD
+371 DDVLKAKD
-379 AEGNTIFTKPA
+379 AKGKTIFTKPER
-390 GYDEWTKTVKK
+390 YDLWAEDVKE

-406 AQTDNRRLHT
+406 AKTDNRRLYT
-416 QAELNTMPVGLY
+416 QAQLKTMLVDKC

-433 SFEQFKTDFAN
+433 RFDEFKTIFVN
-444 QAEAALNKLAKA
+444 QAVGALNELVKT

-473 KEPDAQKKYEK
+473 NEKETQQRYEK

-495 YKKTITKKQ
+495 YKNTINEKQ
-504 YEEVVVG
+504 YEQVVVG
-511 FTTIADNIEAINKAI
+511 YTTIADNIEAINKAI

-531 TGKKGLWTETL
+531 TGEKGLWTETL
-542 SAQKQEVLD
+542 SAQKNEVLE
-551 NNAAAAKV
+551 NNAKAAGE
-559 LTDKIDAV
+559 LTGMIDKV

-575 TDGIEKWKT
+575 TDGIEKWK
-584 ADFASDDM
+584 AAGFANDDM

-608 KLDKAKEDINSNV
+608 KLDKAKDDINSDV
-621 NKLAAVISGV
+621 KKLADVIDGV

-639 DNKFRFTGKDET
+639 ADKYRFTGKNKDGD
-651 NADYS
+651 AYS

-675 KANETAYQF
+675 KANKTAYQF
-684 FLNEDGTEKTMT
+684 FRDEAGTEETMT
-696 ENYAFNIYYG
+696 VEYAKNIYKS
-706 LKKRLDTGLNNS
+706 LKESLTSGWNNS
-718 EMSRVAYDA
+718 KMSENAYNA
-727 FNNRYMGILD
+727 FDKRYKGILNKAD
-737 KSYNNGV
+737 NNGV

-749 ADAKKKADEYY
+749 ADAEKKATEYY

-783 VEEVNTNLNAYT
+783 VAEVNTNLTAYT
-795 EHYEG
+795 DLYEG
-800 VSDRKVKYTAA
+800 VSSRKVKYTAA

-823 AATGAKEEDATKF
+823 AATGAEEKDAMKF
-836 VNGKLNEISGVISA
+836 VSDKLNEISDVISK

-866 STQPFAE
+866 GTKTFAD

-878 DMVTNYQAYQANEQA
+878 DMVTRYQAYQANEQA
-893 LADANKLVANVE
+893 LAVANKLVADVE

-920 DAKAIGEAAI
+920 DAKAIGDAAI

-945 ANYADEL
+945 DNYADDL

-977 EDAKKQQENGN
+977 EDAKKQQEGGN
-988 LDINGDGKV
+988 LDINGDGEIDGDDVMQK
-997 NVQDLLDADAEFQ
+997 LDESKK
-1010 NTGDGF
+1010 TGDVNAF
-1016 TFYKF
+1016 MDFVNR
-1021 FDAYLEYL
+1021 YLEL
-1029 SK
+1029 IAE

>member
-48 VNNTFSFNVHAG
+48 VDNTFSFNVDAG

-73 VNVGGTDL
+73 VNVGGTEL

-86 DGKISFKANAGGQVI
+86 DGKISFKATAGGQVT
-101 LTMGEQT
+101 LKMGEQT

-123 LGLIE
+123 LEQIK
-128 TVGKASVN
+128 TVGKGSVN
-136 KTVANISNYSTK
+136 EAVAKISDYSKKTDPNNMK
-148 YDEDGPKDENGKPL
+148 DGKE
-162 LSFADFYTAVKA
+162 LSFEGFYTAIKA
-174 QINIQAQEVAK
+174 QINIEAEKVAK

-190 AKRKANNTVTQ
+190 ATRKAANTVTQ
-201 TWLDDLKNQLDA
+201 DWLRDLASQLEA
-213 VKDNV
+213 VKNIV
-218 NTIESLAY
+218 NGIVAD
-226 IQEASYKKVTNG
+226 ASDAENTYNQVTKTLCAN
-238 KSASSLDTRI
+238 LDKRI
-248 SKARNTNTSIRYASS
+248 KEARNTETGTHYGDASD
-263 SAVANGENKGTNY
+263 ENKCTKY
-276 IYELKSNGYADVTKP
+276 IYELKSNGHADVTKP

-310 KIGAMEQLSKFPD
+310 KNNAMELLSQFP
-323 CNWNATDYDAEYSTL
+323 NITWKAVVYNAKYSKL
-338 KDQVD
+338 KNQVG

-348 AVVERDYVK
+348 AIVERDYVK
-357 TKKFSNLSDNVTKL
+357 TNKFSDLSDNVTKL
-371 NDVLKAKD
+371 DDVLKAKD

-390 GYDEWTKTVKK
+390 GYDEWAANVKK

-406 AQTDNRRLHT
+406 AQTDNRRLFT
-416 QAELNTMPVGLY
+416 QAQLNAMPVGVY

-433 SFEQFKTDFAN
+433 SFEQFKTDFAD

-473 KEPDAQKKYEK
+473 KEPDTQKYYEK

-495 YKKTITKKQ
+495 YKKTITEKQ
-504 YEEVVVG
+504 YEKVVVG
-511 FTTIADNIEAINKAI
+511 YTTIADNIEAINKAI

-531 TGKKGLWTETL
+531 TGEKGLWTETL
-542 SAQKQEVLD
+542 SAQKTEVLK
-551 NNAAAAKV
+551 NNAKAAGE
-559 LTDKIDAV
+559 LTDKIDEV

-575 TDGIEKWKT
+575 TDGIEKWKA
-584 ADFASDDM
+584 ADFADPDM
-592 KTYLEA
+592 VTYLEA
-598 RQRALFDIVN
+598 RQRDLFDIVN
-608 KLDKAKEDINSNV
+608 KLDKAKNDINSDV
-621 NKLAAVISGV
+621 KKLADVIDGV

-639 DNKFRFTGKDET
+639 DNKYRFTGKNKAGD
-651 NADYS
+651 DYS
-656 TIISGI
+656 TIISDI
-662 ETEINTQLDLAID
+662 ETLINTQLEDAIN
-675 KANETAYQF
+675 KANDRAYQF
-684 FLNEDGTEKTMT
+684 FLNDAGTDKTMT
-696 ENYAFNIYYG
+696 VNDANNIYND
-706 LKKRLDTGLNNS
+706 LKESLNRGLNNS
-718 EMSRVAYDA
+718 KMSTDAYNA
-727 FNNRYMGILD
+727 FDKRYQGILNKAD
-737 KSYNNGV
+737 NNGV

-749 ADAKKKADEYY
+749 VDATNKATVYH

-783 VEEVNTNLNAYT
+783 VAEVNTNLTAYT
-795 EHYEG
+795 KLYEG
-800 VSDRKVKYTAA
+800 VSSRKVKYTAA
-811 KAKEATYVKDYM
+811 KAKEATYVNDYK
-823 AATGAKEEDATKF
+823 AATGAEEEDAMKF
-836 VNGKLNEISGVISA
+836 VSDKLKKISGVISE

-866 STQPFAE
+866 GTTKFAE

-878 DMVTNYQAYQANEQA
+878 DMVTRYKDYQANEQA

-920 DAKAIGEAAI
+920 DAKAIGDAAI

-945 ANYADEL
+945 ANYADDL

-977 EDAKKQQENGN
+977 EDAKKQQEGGN
-988 LDINGDGKV
+988 LDINGDGEIDGDDVMQK
-997 NVQDLLDADAEFQ
+997 LDESKK
-1010 NTGDGF
+1010 TGDVNAF
-1016 TFYKF
+1016 MDFVNR
-1021 FDAYLEYL
+1021 YLEL
-1029 SK
+1029 IAE

>member
-73 VNVGGTDL
+73 VNVGGTEL

-86 DGKISFKANAGGQVI
+86 DGKISFKATAGGLVI

-123 LGLIE
+123 LEKIKTKGQGTINE
-128 TVGKASVN
+128 AVAKISDYSKKTDPNN
-136 KTVANISNYSTK
+136 KK
-148 YDEDGPKDENGKPL
+148 GDEE
-162 LSFADFYTAVKA
+162 LSFEGFYTAIKAKINDEAVK
-174 QINIQAQEVAK
+174 VAG
-185 LEAEL
+185 LEAQL
-190 AKRKANNTVTQ
+190 AERKAENTVTQ
-201 TWLDDLKNQLDA
+201 EWLDDLDGQLNA
-213 VKDNV
+213 VKNNV
-218 NTIESLAY
+218 NTILFLASVNEAKY
-226 IQEASYKKVTNG
+226 IEVT
-238 KSASSLDTRI
+238 KTRCAALNDRI
-248 SKARNTNTSIRYASS
+248 KKARNNDKGTRYVTNSGDATQ
-263 SAVANGENKGTNY
+263 ENNGTNY

-291 KAEWCESELQNIE
+291 KADWCESELQNIE
-304 KDRDAI
+304 KERDAI
-310 KIGAMEQLSKFPD
+310 KNNAMELLSQFPNI
-323 CNWNATDYDAEYSTL
+323 NWNATDYTAEYSTL
-338 KDQVD
+338 ENQVD

-348 AVVERDYVK
+348 AIVERDYVK

-390 GYDEWTKTVKK
+390 GYDAWAQNVKK

-406 AQTDNRRLHT
+406 AKTDNRRLYT
-416 QAELNTMPVGLY
+416 QAELNTMPVGVY

-444 QAEAALNKLAKA
+444 QAEAALNKLAKV

-473 KEPDAQKKYEK
+473 NEKDTREKYEK

-584 ADFASDDM
+584 ADFANPDM
-592 KTYLEA
+592 VTYLEA
-598 RQRALFDIVN
+598 CQRALFDIVN
-608 KLDKAKEDINSNV
+608 KLDMAKEDINSNV
-621 NKLAAVISGV
+621 KNLAGVIGGV

-639 DNKFRFTGKDET
+639 DNKYRFTGKDEN

-662 ETEINTQLDLAID
+662 ETEINTQLDRAID

-696 ENYAFNIYYG
+696 KNYAFNIYYG

-718 EMSRVAYDA
+718 EMSRDAYDA

-749 ADAKKKADEYY
+749 ADAEKKAAEYY

-823 AATGAKEEDATKF
+823 AATGAEEKDAKEF
-836 VNGKLNEISGVISA
+836 VNGKLNEISGVISE
-850 FSSELESK
+850 FSKVLESK

-866 STQPFAE
+866 STTPFAE

-878 DMVTNYQAYQANEQA
+878 NMVTNYKAYQANEQA

-945 ANYADEL
+945 ANYTEL
-952 KLGTTF
+952 ELGTTF

-965 LEAVRADLKKAA
+965 LEAVRADLKKAT
-977 EDAKKQQENGN
+977 EDAKKQQEGGN
-988 LDINGDGKV
+988 LDINGDGEIDGDDVMQK
-997 NVQDLLDADAEFQ
+997 LDESKK
-1010 NTGDGF
+1010 TGDVNAF
-1016 TFYKF
+1016 MDFVNR
-1021 FDAYLEYL
+1021 YLEL
-1029 SK
+1029 IAE

>member
-23 DWQSIPAKPATD
+23 DWSIPANFTTD
-35 ASNMVKG
+35 ASNNMVVG
-42 YNGLYF
+42 CNGLYF
-48 VNNTFSFNVHAG
+48 VNNTFSFNVHVG

-86 DGKISFKANAGGQVI
+86 DGKISFKATAGGQVI

-113 YVESDNYRKA
+113 YVESDNYREA
-123 LGLIE
+123 LEKIK
-128 TVGKASVN
+128 TVGKGSVN
-136 KTVANISNYSTK
+136 EAVAKISDYSTK
-148 YDEDGPKDENGKPL
+148 TDPNNMKDGKE
-162 LSFADFYTAVKA
+162 LSFEGFYTAIKA
-174 QINIQAQEVAK
+174 QINTEAEKVATLEAQLATRKGANEVSQEWLDELARQLNQVKENVNVIVAK
-185 LEAEL
+185 ASEAEN
-190 AKRKANNTVTQ
+190 KYNEVTQ
-201 TWLDDLKNQLDA
+201 TLCVDLNK
-213 VKDNV
+213 
-218 NTIESLAY
+218 
-226 IQEASYKKVTNG
+226 
-238 KSASSLDTRI
+238 RI
-248 SKARNTNTSIRYASS
+248 KEARNTDTGTRYVWTSGGASY
-263 SAVANGENKGTNY
+263 ENNRTKY
-276 IYELKSNGYADVTKP
+276 IYELKANGYADVTKP

-310 KIGAMEQLSKFPD
+310 KNNAMELLSQFPTI
-323 CNWNATDYDAEYSTL
+323 NWNATDYNAEYSTL
-338 KDQVD
+338 KNQVD

-348 AVVERDYVK
+348 AIVERDYVK
-357 TKKFSNLSDNVTKL
+357 TNRFSDLSDNVTKL
-371 NDVLKAKD
+371 DDVLKAKD
-379 AEGNTIFTKPA
+379 AKGQTIFTKPE
-390 GYDEWTKTVKK
+390 GYDLWAEDVKE

-406 AQTDNRRLHT
+406 AKTDNRRLYT
-416 QAELNTMPVGLY
+416 QAQLKTMLVDKC
-428 TSAET
+428 TSDET
-433 SFEQFKTDFAN
+433 SFDQFKIIFVN
-444 QAEAALNKLAKA
+444 QAVGALNELVKT

-473 KEPDAQKKYEK
+473 NEKETQKIYEK
-484 EFSKLQADLNG
+484 EFSKLQANLNG
-495 YKKTITKKQ
+495 YKNTINERQ

-511 FTTIADNIEAINKAI
+511 YTTIADKIEAINKAI

-531 TGKKGLWTETL
+531 TGEKGLWTNTL

-575 TDGIEKWKT
+575 TDGIEKWK
-584 ADFASDDM
+584 AAGFANDDM
-592 KTYLEA
+592 VTYLEA
-598 RQRALFDIVN
+598 RQRDLFDIVN
-608 KLDKAKEDINSNV
+608 KLDMAKNDINSDV
-621 NKLAAVISGV
+621 KKLADVIDGV

-639 DNKFRFTGKDET
+639 DNKYRFTGKNEAD
-651 NADYS
+651 ADYA

-662 ETEINTQLDLAID
+662 ETDINRQLDLAIN
-675 KANETAYQF
+675 KANDRAYQF
-684 FLNEDGTEKTMT
+684 FLNDAGTGETMT
-696 ENYAFNIYYG
+696 VNDANNIYNH
-706 LKKRLDTGLNNS
+706 LKESLNRGLNNS
-718 EMSRVAYDA
+718 EMSTAA
-727 FNNRYMGILD
+727 FNAFDKRYKGILD
-737 KSYNNGV
+737 KAENNGV

-749 ADAKKKADEYY
+749 VDAKKKATEYY

-783 VEEVNTNLNAYT
+783 VAEVNTNLTAYT
-795 EHYEG
+795 KLYEG
-800 VSDRKVKYTAA
+800 VSSRKVKYTAA
-811 KAKEATYVKDYM
+811 KAKEATYVNDYK
-823 AATGAKEEDATKF
+823 AATGAEEDDAKEF
-836 VNGKLNEISGVISA
+836 VSSKLNEISGVISA

-866 STQPFAE
+866 GTNTFAE

-878 DMVTNYQAYQANEQA
+878 DMVTRYKDYQANEQA

-945 ANYADEL
+945 ANYAEL
-952 KLGTTF
+952 ELGTTF
-958 PNTIKGV
+958 PNTINGV

-977 EDAKKQQENGN
+977 EDAQKQQEGGN
-988 LDINGDGKV
+988 LDINGDGEIDGDDVMQK
-997 NVQDLLDADAEFQ
+997 LDESKK
-1010 NTGDGF
+1010 TGDVNAF
-1016 TFYKF
+1016 MDFVNR
-1021 FDAYLEYL
+1021 YLEL
-1029 SK
+1029 IAE

>member
-23 DWQSIPAKPATD
+23 DWSIPADFTTD
-35 ASNMVKG
+35 PSNNNMVNG
-42 YNGLYF
+42 CNGLYF
-48 VNNTFSFNVHAG
+48 VDNTFSFNVDEG

-86 DGKISFKANAGGQVI
+86 DGKISFKATARGQVI
-101 LTMGEQT
+101 LKMGEQT

-123 LGLIE
+123 LEQIK

-136 KTVANISNYSTK
+136 EAVAKISDYSTK
-148 YDEDGPKDENGKPL
+148 TDPNNMKDGKA
-162 LSFADFYTAVKA
+162 LSFEGFYTAIKA
-174 QINIQAQEVAK
+174 QINTEAEKVAT

-190 AKRKANNTVTQ
+190 AKRKAANTVTQ
-201 TWLDDLKNQLDA
+201 DWLRDLASQLEA
-213 VKDNV
+213 VKNNV
-218 NTIESLAY
+218 NGIVAKAS
-226 IQEASYKKVTNG
+226 EAENKYNEVTQTLCAGLNG
-238 KSASSLDTRI
+238 RI
-248 SKARNTNTSIRYASS
+248 KEARNTDTGTWYGSDRY
-263 SAVANGENKGTNY
+263 ENKHTRY
-276 IYELKSNGYADVTKP
+276 IYDLKKNGYADVTKP

-310 KIGAMEQLSKFPD
+310 KNNAMELLSQFPTID
-323 CNWNATDYDAEYSTL
+323 WNATDYTAEYSTL
-338 KDQVD
+338 KNQVD

-348 AVVERDYVK
+348 AIVERDYVK
-357 TKKFSNLSDNVTKL
+357 TNKFSDLSDNVTKL
-371 NDVLKAKD
+371 DDVLKAKD

-390 GYDEWTKTVKK
+390 GYDEWAANVKK

-406 AQTDNRRLHT
+406 AKTDNRRLYT
-416 QAELNTMPVGLY
+416 QAQLNNMPVGLY

-444 QAEAALNKLAKA
+444 QAEAALNKQAKA

-473 KEPDAQKKYEK
+473 KEPDTQKYYEK

-495 YKKTITKKQ
+495 YKKTITEKQ

-511 FTTIADNIEAINKAI
+511 YTTIADNIEAINKAI

-531 TGKKGLWTETL
+531 TGEKGLWTETL
-542 SAQKQEVLD
+542 SAQKTEVHD
-551 NNAAAAKV
+551 NNVAAAKV

-584 ADFASDDM
+584 ADFADRDM
-592 KTYLEA
+592 VTYLEA

-608 KLDKAKEDINSNV
+608 KLDMAKNDINSDV
-621 NKLAAVISGV
+621 KKLDDVMEGV
-631 EDVEFDPN
+631 DDVEFDPN
-639 DNKFRFTGKDET
+639 DNKYRFTGKNKAGD
-651 NADYS
+651 DYS
-656 TIISGI
+656 TIISDI
-662 ETEINTQLDLAID
+662 ETQINTQLDLAID

-684 FLNEDGTEKTMT
+684 FLNDAGTDETMT
-696 ENYAFNIYYG
+696 VNDANNIYND
-706 LKKRLDTGLNNS
+706 LKESLNRGLNNS
-718 EMSRVAYDA
+718 EMSTAA
-727 FNNRYMGILD
+727 FNAFDKRYQGILD
-737 KSYNNGV
+737 KAKNNGV

-749 ADAKKKADEYY
+749 VDATNKATEYY
-760 NAKTMADNIGKLTTD
+760 NAKTMADNIGELTTH

-783 VEEVNTNLNAYT
+783 VAEVNTNLTAYT
-795 EHYEG
+795 ELYKG
-800 VSDRKVKYTAA
+800 VSSRKVKYTAA

-823 AATGAKEEDATKF
+823 AATGAEEEDAKKF
-836 VNGKLNEISGVISA
+836 VNSKLNEISGVISA
-850 FSSELESK
+850 FSKDLESK

-866 STQPFAE
+866 GTTEFAK

-878 DMVTNYQAYQANEQA
+878 DMVTRYQAYQANEQA

-920 DAKAIGEAAI
+920 DAKAIGDAAI

-945 ANYADEL
+945 ANYAEL
-952 KLGTTF
+952 ELGTTF

-977 EDAKKQQENGN
+977 EDAKKQQEGGN
-988 LDINGDGKV
+988 LDINGDGEIDGDDVMQK
-997 NVQDLLDADAEFQ
+997 LDESKK
-1010 NTGDGF
+1010 TGDVNAF
-1016 TFYKF
+1016 MDFVNR
-1021 FDAYLEYL
+1021 YLEL
-1029 SK
+1029 IAE

>member
-73 VNVGGTDL
+73 VNVGGTNL

-86 DGKISFKANAGGQVI
+86 DGKISFKATADGQVI

-113 YVESDNYRKA
+113 YVESDNYREA
-123 LGLIE
+123 LEKIK

-136 KTVANISNYSTK
+136 EAVAKISDYSKKTDPNNMK
-148 YDEDGPKDENGKPL
+148 DGKE
-162 LSFADFYTAVKA
+162 LSFEGFYTAIKA
-174 QINIQAQEVAK
+174 QINIEAEKVAK

-190 AKRKANNTVTQ
+190 AKRKAANTVTQ
-201 TWLDDLKNQLDA
+201 DWLRDLASQLEA
-213 VKDNV
+213 VKNNV
-218 NTIESLAY
+218 NGIVTDAS
-226 IQEASYKKVTNG
+226 EAENKYNHVTQTLCAGLNG
-238 KSASSLDTRI
+238 RI
-248 SKARNTNTSIRYASS
+248 KDARNTETGTHYGDASD
-263 SAVANGENKGTNY
+263 ENKRTKY
-276 IYELKSNGYADVTKP
+276 IYELNSNGYADVTKP

-310 KIGAMEQLSKFPD
+310 KNKAMELLSQFPTI
-323 CNWNATDYDAEYSTL
+323 NWKPTIYTAKYSRL
-338 KDQVD
+338 KKQVD

-348 AVVERDYVK
+348 AIVERDYVK

-371 NDVLKAKD
+371 DNVLKAKD

-390 GYDEWTKTVKK
+390 GYDEWAANVKK

-406 AQTDNRRLHT
+406 AKTDNRRLFT
-416 QAELNTMPVGLY
+416 QEQLNTMPVGLY

-444 QAEAALNKLAKA
+444 QAKAALNKLAKA

-473 KEPDAQKKYEK
+473 NEKDTREKYEK

-495 YKKTITKKQ
+495 YKKTITEKQ
-504 YEEVVVG
+504 YEKVVVG
-511 FTTIADNIEAINKAI
+511 YTTIADNIEAINKAI

-531 TGKKGLWTETL
+531 TGEKGLWTETL
-542 SAQKQEVLD
+542 SAQKSEVHD
-551 NNAAAAKV
+551 NNVAAAKV

-567 RANYNTKV
+567 RAKYNTKV
-575 TDGIEKWKT
+575 TDGIEKWKA
-584 ADFASDDM
+584 ADFADPDM
-592 KTYLEA
+592 VTYLEA
-598 RQRALFDIVN
+598 CQRALFDIVN
-608 KLDKAKEDINSNV
+608 KLDMAKNGINSDV
-621 NKLAAVISGV
+621 KKLDDVMEGV
-631 EDVEFDPN
+631 DDVEFDPN
-639 DNKFRFTGKDET
+639 DNKYRFTGKDAT
-651 NADYS
+651 GADYA

-662 ETEINTQLDLAID
+662 ETQINTQLEYAIN
-675 KANETAYQF
+675 KANDRANQF
-684 FLNEDGTEKTMT
+684 FLNADGTDKTMT
-696 ENYAFNIYYG
+696 VNDANNIYND
-706 LKKRLDTGLNNS
+706 LKKSLNRGLNNS
-718 EMSRVAYDA
+718 EMSTDAYDA
-727 FNNRYMGILD
+727 FDKRYKGILNKEEND
-737 KSYNNGV
+737 GV

-749 ADAKKKADEYY
+749 VDATNKATEYY
-760 NAKTMADNIGKLTTD
+760 NAKKMADNIGMLTTE

-783 VEEVNTNLNAYT
+783 VAEVNTNLTAYT
-795 EHYEG
+795 ELYKG
-800 VSDRKVKYTAA
+800 VSSRKVKYTAA
-811 KAKEATYVKDYM
+811 KAKEATYVNDYK
-823 AATGAKEEDATKF
+823 AATGAEEEDAKKF
-836 VNGKLNEISGVISA
+836 VSSKLNEISGVISK

-866 STQPFAE
+866 GTKKFAE

-878 DMVTNYQAYQANEQA
+878 DMVTRYQAYQANEQA

-920 DAKAIGEAAI
+920 DAKAIGDAAI

-945 ANYADEL
+945 DNYADDL

-977 EDAKKQQENGN
+977 EDAQKQQEGGN
-988 LDINGDGKV
+988 LDINGDGEIDGDDVMQK
-997 NVQDLLDADAEFQ
+997 LDESKK
-1010 NTGDGF
+1010 TGDVNAF
-1016 TFYKF
+1016 MDFVNR
-1021 FDAYLEYL
+1021 YLEL
-1029 SK
+1029 IAE

>member
-1 MKKILTLMAA
+1 MKKILTMMAA

-23 DWQSIPAKPATD
+23 DWSIPANFTTD
-35 ASNMVKG
+35 ASNNMVVG
-42 YNGLYF
+42 CNGLYF

-73 VNVGGTDL
+73 VTVDGTEL
-81 NTELK
+81 KTELK

-174 QINIQAQEVAK
+174 QINIHAQEVAK

-201 TWLDDLKNQLDA
+201 EWLDDLTGLLNA
-213 VKDNV
+213 VKKNV
-218 NTIESLAY
+218 NDIEMLAY
-226 IQEASYKKVTNG
+226 IQEANYKKVTKA
-238 KSASSLDTRI
+238 KSVSLDTRI
-248 SKARNTNTSIRYASS
+248 SKARNTNTSTRYAST

-390 GYDEWTKTVKK
+390 GYDEWAKNVKK

-406 AQTDNRRLHT
+406 AKTDNRRLYT
-416 QAELNTMPVGLY
+416 QAELNTMPVGVY

-473 KEPDAQKKYEK
+473 KEPDTQKYYEK

-511 FTTIADNIEAINKAI
+511 YTTIADKIEAINKAI

-551 NNAAAAKV
+551 NNAAAAKK
-559 LTDKIDAV
+559 LTDQIDAV

-584 ADFASDDM
+584 ADFANADM

-608 KLDKAKEDINSNV
+608 KLDKTKDDINSDV
-621 NKLAAVISGV
+621 NKLATVIGGV

-639 DNKFRFTGKDET
+639 DNKYRFTGKDKT
-651 NADYS
+651 DADYT

-662 ETEINTQLDLAID
+662 ETDINTQLDLAID

-684 FLNEDGTEKTMT
+684 FLNENGTEKTLT
-696 ENYAFNIYYG
+696 VNDAYNIYYG
-706 LKKRLDTGLNNS
+706 LKERLNDGLNNS
-718 EMSRVAYDA
+718 EMSTAA
-727 FNNRYMGILD
+727 FNAFDKRYLGILD
-737 KSYNNGV
+737 KAENNGV

-749 ADAKKKADEYY
+749 VDAQKKATEYY
-760 NAKTMADNIGKLTTD
+760 RAKTMADNIGKLTTD
-775 YLSKIQGA
+775 YLSKIKGA
-783 VEEVNTNLNAYT
+783 VEEVNTNLTAYT
-795 EHYEG
+795 SLYEG
-800 VSDRKVKYTAA
+800 VSSRKVKYTAA

-823 AATGAKEEDATKF
+823 AAAGAEEDAAKEF
-836 VNGKLNEISGVISA
+836 VSSKLNEISAVISV

-866 STQPFAE
+866 GTKPFAE

-945 ANYADEL
+945 ANYAEL
-952 KLGTTF
+952 ELGTTF

-977 EDAKKQQENGN
+977 EDAKKQQEGGN
-988 LDINGDGKV
+988 LDINGDGEIDGDDVMQK
-997 NVQDLLDADAEFQ
+997 LDESKK
-1010 NTGDGF
+1010 TGDVNAF
-1016 TFYKF
+1016 MDFVNR
-1021 FDAYLEYL
+1021 YLEL
-1029 SK
+1029 IAE

>member
-23 DWQSIPAKPATD
+23 DWSIPADFTTD
-35 ASNMVKG
+35 ASNDNMVNG
-42 YNGLYF
+42 CNGLYF
-48 VNNTFSFNVHAG
+48 VDNTFSFKVDAG

-86 DGKISFKANAGGQVI
+86 DGKISFKATAGGQVT
-101 LTMGEQT
+101 LKMGEQT

-123 LGLIE
+123 LEQIK
-128 TVGKASVN
+128 TVGKGSVN
-136 KTVANISNYSTK
+136 EAVAKISDYSTK
-148 YDEDGPKDENGKPL
+148 TDPNNMKDGKE
-162 LSFADFYTAVKA
+162 LSFEGFYTAIKA
-174 QINIQAQEVAK
+174 QINTEAKKVAA
-185 LEAEL
+185 LEADLATRKGANEVSREWLDEL
-190 AKRKANNTVTQ
+190 DFELNKIKENVNGIVTDASKAENKYNEVTQ
-201 TWLDDLKNQLDA
+201 TLCAGL
-213 VKDNV
+213 
-218 NTIESLAY
+218 
-226 IQEASYKKVTNG
+226 NG
-238 KSASSLDTRI
+238 RI
-248 SKARNTNTSIRYASS
+248 KEARNTDTGTWYGSDRY
-263 SAVANGENKGTNY
+263 ENKRTRY
-276 IYELKSNGYADVTKP
+276 IYELKKNGYADVTKP

-310 KIGAMEQLSKFPD
+310 KNNAMELLSQFPNI
-323 CNWNATDYDAEYSTL
+323 NWNATDYTAEYSRL
-338 KDQVD
+338 KNQVD

-348 AVVERDYVK
+348 AIVERDYVK
-357 TKKFSNLSDNVTKL
+357 TNRFSDLSDNVTKL
-371 NDVLKAKD
+371 DDVLKAKD
-379 AEGNTIFTKPA
+379 AKGNTIFTKPE
-390 GYDEWTKTVKK
+390 GYDSWTEDVKE

-406 AQTDNRRLHT
+406 AKTDNRRLYT
-416 QAELNTMPVGLY
+416 QAQLNTMLVDKC

-433 SFEQFKTDFAN
+433 RFDQFKTIFVN
-444 QAEAALNKLAKA
+444 QAVEALNELVKT

-473 KEPDAQKKYEK
+473 NEKETQKIYQK
-484 EFSKLQADLNG
+484 EFSKLQANLNG
-495 YKKTITKKQ
+495 YKNTINERQ

-511 FTTIADNIEAINKAI
+511 YTTIADKIEAINKAI

-531 TGKKGLWTETL
+531 TGEKGLWTNTL
-542 SAQKQEVLD
+542 SAQKTEVHD
-551 NNAAAAKV
+551 NNVAAAKV

-584 ADFASDDM
+584 ADFADRDM
-592 KTYLEA
+592 VTYLEA
-598 RQRALFDIVN
+598 RQRDLFDIVN
-608 KLDKAKEDINSNV
+608 KLDMAKNDINSDV
-621 NKLAAVISGV
+621 KKLDDVMEGV
-631 EDVEFDPN
+631 DDVEFDPN
-639 DNKFRFTGKDET
+639 DNKYRFTGKNKAGD
-651 NADYS
+651 DYS
-656 TIISGI
+656 TIISDI
-662 ETEINTQLDLAID
+662 ETLINTQLEDAIN
-675 KANETAYQF
+675 KANDRAYQF
-684 FLNEDGTEKTMT
+684 FLNDAGTDKTMT
-696 ENYAFNIYYG
+696 VNDANNIYNH
-706 LKKRLDTGLNNS
+706 LKESLNHGLNNS
-718 EMSRVAYDA
+718 KMSNDAYNA
-727 FNNRYMGILD
+727 FDKRYQGILNKAD
-737 KSYNNGV
+737 NNGV

-749 ADAKKKADEYY
+749 VDATNKATEYY

-783 VEEVNTNLNAYT
+783 VAEVNTNLTAYT
-795 EHYEG
+795 GLYEG
-800 VSDRKVKYTAA
+800 VSSRKVKYTAA

-823 AATGAKEEDATKF
+823 AATGAEEKDAKKF
-836 VNGKLNEISGVISA
+836 VSDKLNEISDVISK

-866 STQPFAE
+866 GTKTFAD

-920 DAKAIGEAAI
+920 DAKAIGDAAI

-945 ANYADEL
+945 ANYAEL
-952 KLGTTF
+952 ELGTTF

-977 EDAKKQQENGN
+977 EDAKKQQEGGN
-988 LDINGDGKV
+988 LDINGDGEIDGDDVMQK
-997 NVQDLLDADAEFQ
+997 LDESKK
-1010 NTGDGF
+1010 TGDVNAF
-1016 TFYKF
+1016 MDFVNR
-1021 FDAYLEYL
+1021 YLEL
-1029 SK
+1029 IAE

>member
-48 VNNTFSFNVHAG
+48 VDNTFSFNVDAG

-86 DGKISFKANAGGQVI
+86 DGKISFKATAGGQVT
-101 LTMGEQT
+101 LKMGEQT

-123 LGLIE
+123 LEKIK
-128 TVGKASVN
+128 TVGKGSVN
-136 KTVANISNYSTK
+136 EAVAKISDYSTK
-148 YDEDGPKDENGKPL
+148 TDPNNMKDGKA
-162 LSFADFYTAVKA
+162 LSFEGFYTAIKA
-174 QINIQAQEVAK
+174 QINTEAEKVAT

-190 AKRKANNTVTQ
+190 AKRKGNNTVSQVWLDELANQLNIIKGNVNGIVAKASEAENKYNHVTQ
-201 TWLDDLKNQLDA
+201 TLCAGLNGRI
-213 VKDNV
+213 KD
-218 NTIESLAY
+218 
-226 IQEASYKKVTNG
+226 
-238 KSASSLDTRI
+238 
-248 SKARNTNTSIRYASS
+248 ARNTDTGTWYGSDRY
-263 SAVANGENKGTNY
+263 ENKRTKY
-276 IYELKSNGYADVTKP
+276 IYELKNGFADVTKP

-310 KIGAMEQLSKFPD
+310 KNNAMELLSQFP
-323 CNWNATDYDAEYSTL
+323 NINLNATYYTAKYSTL
-338 KDQVD
+338 KNQVG

-348 AVVERDYVK
+348 AIVERDYVK
-357 TKKFSNLSDNVTKL
+357 TNRFSDLSDNVTKL
-371 NDVLKAKD
+371 DDVLKAKD
-379 AEGNTIFTKPA
+379 AKGETIFTKPE
-390 GYDEWTKTVKK
+390 GYDLWAEDVKE

-406 AQTDNRRLHT
+406 AKTDNRRVYT
-416 QAELNTMPVGLY
+416 QAQLNTMLVDKC

-433 SFEQFKTDFAN
+433 RFDQFKTIFVN
-444 QAEAALNKLAKA
+444 QAVGSLNELVKT

-473 KEPDAQKKYEK
+473 NEKETQQRYEK
-484 EFSKLQADLNG
+484 EFSKLQANLNG
-495 YKKTITKKQ
+495 YKNTINEKQ
-504 YEEVVVG
+504 YEQVVVG
-511 FTTIADNIEAINKAI
+511 YTTIADNIEAINKAI

-531 TGKKGLWTETL
+531 TGEKGLWTETL

-551 NNAAAAKV
+551 NNAAAAKT

-584 ADFASDDM
+584 ADFADRDM
-592 KTYLEA
+592 VTYLEA

-608 KLDKAKEDINSNV
+608 KLDMAKNDINSDV
-621 NKLAAVISGV
+621 KKLADVIDGV

-639 DNKFRFTGKDET
+639 ADKYRFTGKNEADV
-651 NADYS
+651 DYS

-662 ETEINTQLDLAID
+662 ETDINTQLDLAID
-675 KANETAYQF
+675 KANETANQF
-684 FLNEDGTEKTMT
+684 FLDKDGTDETMT
-696 ENYAFNIYYG
+696 VNDANNIYND
-706 LKKRLDTGLNNS
+706 LKESLNRGLNNS
-718 EMSRVAYDA
+718 EMSTDA
-727 FNNRYMGILD
+727 FNAFDKRYKGILD
-737 KSYNNGV
+737 KADNNGV

-749 ADAKKKADEYY
+749 VDAKKKATEYY

-783 VEEVNTNLNAYT
+783 VAEVNTNLTAYT
-795 EHYEG
+795 GLYEG
-800 VSDRKVKYTAA
+800 VSSRKVKYTAA

-823 AATGAKEEDATKF
+823 AATGAEEKDAMKF
-836 VNGKLNEISGVISA
+836 VSDKLNEISDVISK

-866 STQPFAE
+866 GTKTFAD

-878 DMVTNYQAYQANEQA
+878 NMVTRYKDYQANEQA

-920 DAKAIGEAAI
+920 DAKAIGDAAI

-945 ANYADEL
+945 DNYADDL

-977 EDAKKQQENGN
+977 EDAKKQQEGGN
-988 LDINGDGKV
+988 LDINGDGEIDGDDVMQK
-997 NVQDLLDADAEFQ
+997 LDESKK
-1010 NTGDGF
+1010 TGDVNAF
-1016 TFYKF
+1016 MDFVNR
-1021 FDAYLEYL
+1021 YLEL
-1029 SK
+1029 IAE

>member
-23 DWQSIPAKPATD
+23 DWSIPANFTTD
-35 ASNMVKG
+35 ASNNMVVG
-42 YNGLYF
+42 CNGLYF

-73 VNVGGTDL
+73 VTVDGTEL
-81 NTELK
+81 KTELK

-190 AKRKANNTVTQ
+190 AKSKANNTVTQ
-201 TWLDDLKNQLDA
+201 EWLDDLTRLLNA
-213 VKDNV
+213 VEKKV
-218 NTIESLAY
+218 NDIEMLAY
-226 IQEASYKKVTNG
+226 IQEANYKKVTKA
-238 KSASSLDTRI
+238 KSVSLDTRI
-248 SKARNTNTSIRYASS
+248 SKARNTNTSTRYAST

-390 GYDEWTKTVKK
+390 GYDEWAKNVKK

-406 AQTDNRRLHT
+406 AKTDNRRLYT
-416 QAELNTMPVGLY
+416 QAELNTMPVGVY

-473 KEPDAQKKYEK
+473 KEPDTQKYYEK

-511 FTTIADNIEAINKAI
+511 YTTIADKIEAINKAI

-542 SAQKQEVLD
+542 SAQKLEVLD
-551 NNAAAAKV
+551 NNAAAAKK
-559 LTDKIDAV
+559 LTDQIDAV

-584 ADFASDDM
+584 ADFANADM

-608 KLDKAKEDINSNV
+608 MLDKTKDDINSDV
-621 NKLAAVISGV
+621 NKLATVIGGV
-631 EDVEFDPN
+631 EDVEFDTN
-639 DNKFRFTGKDET
+639 DNKYRFTGKDKT
-651 NADYS
+651 DADYT

-662 ETEINTQLDLAID
+662 ETDINTQLDLAID

-684 FLNEDGTEKTMT
+684 FLNENGTEKTLT
-696 ENYAFNIYYG
+696 VNDAYNIYYG
-706 LKKRLDTGLNNS
+706 LKERLNDGLNNS
-718 EMSRVAYDA
+718 EMSTAA
-727 FNNRYMGILD
+727 FNAFDNRYLGILD
-737 KSYNNGV
+737 KAENNGV

-749 ADAKKKADEYY
+749 VDAQKKATEYY
-760 NAKTMADNIGKLTTD
+760 RAKTMADNIGKLTTD
-775 YLSKIQGA
+775 YLSKIKGA

-795 EHYEG
+795 EHYKG

-823 AATGAKEEDATKF
+823 AATGAKEEVAKEF
-836 VNGKLNEISGVISA
+836 VNSKLNKISGVISA
-850 FSSELESK
+850 FSKDLESK

-866 STQPFAE
+866 STTPFAE

-878 DMVTNYQAYQANEQA
+878 NMVTNYQAYQANEQA
-893 LADANKLVANVE
+893 LADANKLVACVE

-945 ANYADEL
+945 ANYADNL

-977 EDAKKQQENGN
+977 EDAKKQQEGGN
-988 LDINGDGKV
+988 LDINGDGEIDGDDVMQK
-997 NVQDLLDADAEFQ
+997 LDESKK
-1010 NTGDGF
+1010 TGDVNAF
-1016 TFYKF
+1016 MDFVNR
-1021 FDAYLEYL
+1021 YLEL
-1029 SK
+1029 IAE

>member
-73 VNVGGTDL
+73 VTVDGTEL
-81 NTELK
+81 KTELK

-174 QINIQAQEVAK
+174 QINIHAQEVAK

-201 TWLDDLKNQLDA
+201 EWLDDLTGLLNA
-213 VKDNV
+213 VKKNV
-218 NTIESLAY
+218 NDIEMLAY
-226 IQEASYKKVTNG
+226 IQEANYKKVTKA
-238 KSASSLDTRI
+238 KSVSLDTRI
-248 SKARNTNTSIRYASS
+248 SKARNTNTSTRYAST

-390 GYDEWTKTVKK
+390 GYDEWAKNVKK

-406 AQTDNRRLHT
+406 AKTDNRRLYT
-416 QAELNTMPVGLY
+416 QAELNTMPVGVY

-444 QAEAALNKLAKA
+444 QAEAVLNKLAKA

-473 KEPDAQKKYEK
+473 KEPDTQKHYEK

-504 YEEVVVG
+504 YEDVVVG

-526 LGDPT
+526 LGDPA

-584 ADFASDDM
+584 ADFANADM

-608 KLDKAKEDINSNV
+608 KLDKAKEDINSDV
-621 NKLAAVISGV
+621 NKLAGVIGGV

-639 DNKFRFTGKDET
+639 DNKYRFTGKDK
-651 NADYS
+651 NDADYT

-662 ETEINTQLDLAID
+662 ETDINTQLDLAID

-684 FLNEDGTEKTMT
+684 FLNENGTEKTKT
-696 ENYAFNIYYG
+696 VNDAYKIYYG
-706 LKKRLDTGLNNS
+706 LKESLNRGLNNS
-718 EMSRVAYDA
+718 EMSTAA
-727 FNNRYMGILD
+727 FNAFDKRYMGILN
-737 KSYNNGV
+737 KAENNGV

-749 ADAKKKADEYY
+749 VDAQKKATEYY

-783 VEEVNTNLNAYT
+783 VEEVNSNLTAYT
-795 EHYEG
+795 ELYKG
-800 VSDRKVKYTAA
+800 VSSRKVKYTAA

-823 AATGAKEEDATKF
+823 AATGAKEEAAKEF
-836 VNGKLNEISGVISA
+836 VSSKLNEISGVISA
-850 FSSELESK
+850 FSSELEIK

-866 STQPFAE
+866 GTKPFAE

-945 ANYADEL
+945 ANYADNL

>member
-48 VNNTFSFNVHAG
+48 VDNTFSFEVNAG

-86 DGKISFKANAGGQVI
+86 DGKISFKATDRGQVT
-101 LTMGEQT
+101 LKMGEQT

-123 LGLIE
+123 LEQIK
-128 TVGKASVN
+128 TVGKGSVN
-136 KTVANISNYSTK
+136 EAVAKISDYSKKTDPNNMK
-148 YDEDGPKDENGKPL
+148 DGKA
-162 LSFADFYTAVKA
+162 LSFEGFYTAIKA
-174 QINIQAQEVAK
+174 QINTEAKKVAA
-185 LEAEL
+185 LEADL
-190 AKRKANNTVTQ
+190 ATRKGENTVTQ
-201 TWLDDLKNQLDA
+201 DWLRDLASQLEA
-213 VKDNV
+213 VKNNV
-218 NTIESLAY
+218 NGIVTD
-226 IQEASYKKVTNG
+226 ASDDENTYNQFTKTLC
-238 KSASSLDTRI
+238 AELDERI
-248 SKARNTNTSIRYASS
+248 KIARNTDTGTDYGH
-263 SAVANGENKGTNY
+263 ANYENNSTKY
-276 IYELKSNGYADVTKP
+276 IYELKSNGYADVNSP
-291 KAEWCESELQNIE
+291 KADWCESELQNIE
-304 KDRDAI
+304 KARDAI
-310 KIGAMEQLSKFPD
+310 KNNAMELLSQFP
-323 CNWNATDYDAEYSTL
+323 NITWKAVVYNAKYSKL
-338 KDQVD
+338 KNQVG

-348 AVVERDYVK
+348 AIVERDYVK
-357 TKKFSNLSDNVTKL
+357 TNKFSDLSDNVTKL
-371 NDVLKAKD
+371 DDVLKAKD

-390 GYDEWTKTVKK
+390 GYDEWAANVKK

-406 AQTDNRRLHT
+406 AQTDNRRLFT
-416 QAELNTMPVGLY
+416 QAQLNAMLGVY

-473 KEPDAQKKYEK
+473 KEPDTQKYYEK

-495 YKKTITKKQ
+495 YKKTITEKQ
-504 YEEVVVG
+504 YEKVVVG
-511 FTTIADNIEAINKAI
+511 YTTIADNIEAINKAI

-531 TGKKGLWTETL
+531 TGEKGLWTETL

-584 ADFASDDM
+584 ADFADRDM
-592 KTYLEA
+592 VTYLEA
-598 RQRALFDIVN
+598 CQRALFDIVN
-608 KLDKAKEDINSNV
+608 KLDKAKDDINSNV
-621 NKLAAVISGV
+621 KKLADVIDGV

-639 DNKFRFTGKDET
+639 DNKYRFTGKNE
-651 NADYS
+651 AEVDYS

-662 ETEINTQLDLAID
+662 ETDINRQLDLAIN
-675 KANETAYQF
+675 KANDRAYQF
-684 FLNEDGTEKTMT
+684 FLNEAGTDETMT
-696 ENYAFNIYYG
+696 VNDADNIYNS
-706 LKKRLDTGLNNS
+706 LKESLNRGLNNS
-718 EMSRVAYDA
+718 EMSTAA
-727 FNNRYMGILD
+727 FNAFDKRYQGILD
-737 KSYNNGV
+737 KANNNGV

-749 ADAKKKADEYY
+749 VDAKKKATKYY

-783 VEEVNTNLNAYT
+783 VAEVNTNLTAYT
-795 EHYEG
+795 KLYEG
-800 VSDRKVKYTAA
+800 VSSRKVKYTAA
-811 KAKEATYVKDYM
+811 KAKEATYVNDYK
-823 AATGAKEEDATKF
+823 AATGAEEDDAKEF
-836 VNGKLNEISGVISA
+836 VSSKLNEISGVISA

-866 STQPFAE
+866 GTKTFAD

-878 DMVTNYQAYQANEQA
+878 DMVTRYKAYQANEQA

-920 DAKAIGEAAI
+920 DAKAIGDAAI
-930 DKAQTVLDAQKKDIE
+930 DKAQTVLDAQKNDIE
-945 ANYADEL
+945 ANYAEL
-952 KLGTTF
+952 ELGTTF

-977 EDAKKQQENGN
+977 EDAKKQQEGGN
-988 LDINGDGKV
+988 LDINGDGEIDGDDVMQK
-997 NVQDLLDADAEFQ
+997 LDESKK
-1010 NTGDGF
+1010 TGDVNAF
-1016 TFYKF
+1016 MDFVNR
-1021 FDAYLEYL
+1021 YLEL
-1029 SK
+1029 IAE

>member
-23 DWQSIPAKPATD
+23 DWSIPADFTTD
-35 ASNMVKG
+35 ASNMVEG
-42 YNGLYF
+42 CNGLYF
-48 VNNTFSFNVHAG
+48 VDNTFSFNVDAG

-73 VNVGGTDL
+73 VNVGGTNL

-86 DGKISFKANAGGQVI
+86 DGKISFKATANGQVI

-123 LGLIE
+123 LEKIK
-128 TVGKASVN
+128 TVGKGSVN
-136 KTVANISNYSTK
+136 EAVAKISDYSKKTDPNNMK
-148 YDEDGPKDENGKPL
+148 DGKA
-162 LSFADFYTAVKA
+162 LSFEGFYAAIKA
-174 QINIQAQEVAK
+174 QINTEAEKVAT

-190 AKRKANNTVTQ
+190 ATRKGANEVSQ
-201 TWLDDLKNQLDA
+201 DWLLVLDDKLD
-213 VKDNV
+213 KIKENV
-218 NTIESLAY
+218 NDFVAKAS
-226 IQEASYKKVTNG
+226 EAENTYNQVT
-238 KSASSLDTRI
+238 KTLCAELDERI
-248 SKARNTNTSIRYASS
+248 KEARNTDTGTDYGL
-263 SAVANGENKGTNY
+263 ANYENNSTKY
-276 IYELKSNGYADVTKP
+276 IYELKSNGYADVNSP
-291 KAEWCESELQNIE
+291 KADWCESELQNIE

-310 KIGAMEQLSKFPD
+310 KNNAMELLSQFP
-323 CNWNATDYDAEYSTL
+323 NINLNATDYTAKYSTL
-338 KDQVD
+338 ENQVD

-348 AVVERDYVK
+348 AIVERDYVVK
-357 TKKFSNLSDNVTKL
+357 TKRFSDLSDNVTKL
-371 NDVLKAKD
+371 DDVLKAKD
-379 AEGNTIFTKPA
+379 AKGQTIFTKPE
-390 GYDEWTKTVKK
+390 GYDLWAEDVKE

-406 AQTDNRRLHT
+406 AKTDNRRLYT
-416 QAELNTMPVGLY
+416 QAQLKTMLVDKC
-428 TSAET
+428 TSDET

-473 KEPDAQKKYEK
+473 NEKETQKRYEK
-484 EFSKLQADLNG
+484 EFSKLQANLNG
-495 YKKTITKKQ
+495 YKNTINEKQ
-504 YEEVVVG
+504 YEQVVVG
-511 FTTIADNIEAINKAI
+511 YTTIADNIEAINKAI

-531 TGKKGLWTETL
+531 TGEKGLWTNTL
-542 SAQKQEVLD
+542 SAQKNEVLE
-551 NNAAAAKV
+551 NNAKAAGK
-559 LTDKIDAV
+559 LTGMIDKV

-575 TDGIEKWKT
+575 TDGIEKWK
-584 ADFASDDM
+584 AAGFANDDM
-592 KTYLEA
+592 VTYLEA
-598 RQRALFDIVN
+598 CQRALFDIVN
-608 KLDKAKEDINSNV
+608 KLDKAKDDINSDV
-621 NKLAAVISGV
+621 KKLADVIDGV

-639 DNKFRFTGKDET
+639 ADKYRFTGKD
-651 NADYS
+651 AKGVDYS

-662 ETEINTQLDLAID
+662 ETDINTQLDLAID

-684 FLNEDGTEKTMT
+684 FLNEAGTEETMT
-696 ENYAFNIYYG
+696 VKYADNIYKS
-706 LKKRLDTGLNNS
+706 LKESLTSGWNNS
-718 EMSRVAYDA
+718 KMSENAYNA
-727 FNNRYMGILD
+727 FDMRYKGILNKAD
-737 KSYNNGV
+737 NNGV

-749 ADAKKKADEYY
+749 ADAKKKATEYY

-783 VEEVNTNLNAYT
+783 VAEVNTNLTAYT
-795 EHYEG
+795 GLYEG
-800 VSDRKVKYTAA
+800 VSSRKVKYTAA

-823 AATGAKEEDATKF
+823 AATGAEEKDAMKF
-836 VNGKLNEISGVISA
+836 VSDKLNEISDVISK

-866 STQPFAE
+866 GTKTFAD

-920 DAKAIGEAAI
+920 DAKAIGDAAI

-945 ANYADEL
+945 ANYAKLE
-952 KLGTTF
+952 LGTTF

-977 EDAKKQQENGN
+977 EDAKSSRKAATWT
-988 LDINGDGKV
+988 LT
-997 NVQDLLDADAEFQ
+997 ATAR
-1010 NTGDGF
+1010 
-1016 TFYKF
+1016 
-1021 FDAYLEYL
+1021 
-1029 SK
+1029 

>member
-73 VNVGGTDL
+73 VNVGGTNL

-86 DGKISFKANAGGQVI
+86 DGKISFKATADGQVI

-113 YVESDNYRKA
+113 YVESDNYREA
-123 LGLIE
+123 LEKIK

-136 KTVANISNYSTK
+136 EAVAKISDYSTK
-148 YDEDGPKDENGKPL
+148 TDPNNMKDGKA
-162 LSFADFYTAVKA
+162 LSFEGFYTAIKA
-174 QINIQAQEVAK
+174 QINIEAEKVAK

-190 AKRKANNTVTQ
+190 ATRKAANTVTQ
-201 TWLDDLKNQLDA
+201 DWLRDLASQLEA
-213 VKDNV
+213 VKNIV
-218 NTIESLAY
+218 NGIVAD
-226 IQEASYKKVTNG
+226 ASDAENTYNQVTKTLCAN
-238 KSASSLDTRI
+238 LDKRI
-248 SKARNTNTSIRYASS
+248 KEARNTETGTYYGVASD
-263 SAVANGENKGTNY
+263 ENNSTKY
-276 IYELKSNGYADVTKP
+276 IYELKSNGHADVTKP

-310 KIGAMEQLSKFPD
+310 KNNAMELLSQFP
-323 CNWNATDYDAEYSTL
+323 NITWKAVVYNAKYSKL
-338 KDQVD
+338 KNQVG

-348 AVVERDYVK
+348 AIVERDYVK
-357 TKKFSNLSDNVTKL
+357 TKKFSDLSDNVTKL
-371 NDVLKAKD
+371 DDVLKAKD

-390 GYDEWTKTVKK
+390 GYDEWAANVKK

-406 AQTDNRRLHT
+406 ANTDNRRLFT
-416 QAELNTMPVGLY
+416 EAQLNTMPVGLY

-473 KEPDAQKKYEK
+473 KEPDTQKYYEK
-484 EFSKLQADLNG
+484 EFSKLQANLNG
-495 YKKTITKKQ
+495 YKKTITEKQ
-504 YEEVVVG
+504 YEKVVVG

-531 TGKKGLWTETL
+531 TGEKGLWTNTL
-542 SAQKQEVLD
+542 SAQKTEVLE
-551 NNAAAAKV
+551 NNAKAAKT

-575 TDGIEKWKT
+575 TDGIEKWK
-584 ADFASDDM
+584 AAGFANDDM

-598 RQRALFDIVN
+598 CQRALFDIVN
-608 KLDKAKEDINSNV
+608 KLDKAKYDINSDV
-621 NKLAAVISGV
+621 EKLARVIDGV

-639 DNKFRFTGKDET
+639 ADKYRFTGKDAT
-651 NADYS
+651 GADYA

-662 ETEINTQLDLAID
+662 ETDINTQLNLAID
-675 KANETAYQF
+675 KANDRAYQF
-684 FLNEDGTEKTMT
+684 FRDEDGTKEIMT
-696 ENYAFNIYYG
+696 KKDANNIYNS
-706 LKKRLDTGLNNS
+706 LKESLTSGLNNS
-718 EMSRVAYDA
+718 EMSTDA
-727 FNNRYMGILD
+727 FNAFDKRYQGILNKAD
-737 KSYNNGV
+737 NNGV

-749 ADAKKKADEYY
+749 ADAEKKATEYH

-783 VEEVNTNLNAYT
+783 VAEVNTNLTAYT
-795 EHYEG
+795 RLYEG
-800 VSDRKVKYTAA
+800 VSSRKVMYTAA

-823 AATGAKEEDATKF
+823 AATGAEEKDAMKF
-836 VNGKLNEISGVISA
+836 VSDKLNEISDVISK

-866 STQPFAE
+866 GTKTFAD

-878 DMVTNYQAYQANEQA
+878 NMVTRYQAYQANEQA

-920 DAKAIGEAAI
+920 DAKAIGDAAI

-945 ANYADEL
+945 ANYAKLE
-952 KLGTTF
+952 LGTTF

-977 EDAKKQQENGN
+977 EDAKKQQEGGN
-988 LDINGDGKV
+988 LDINGDGEIDGDDVMQK
-997 NVQDLLDADAEFQ
+997 LDESKK
-1010 NTGDGF
+1010 TGDVNAF
-1016 TFYKF
+1016 MDFVNR
-1021 FDAYLEYL
+1021 YLEL
-1029 SK
+1029 IAE

>member
-48 VNNTFSFNVHAG
+48 VDNTFSFNVDAG

-86 DGKISFKANAGGQVI
+86 DGKISFKATAGGQVT
-101 LTMGEQT
+101 LKMGEQT

-123 LGLIE
+123 LEQIK
-128 TVGKASVN
+128 TVGKGSVN
-136 KTVANISNYSTK
+136 EAVAKISDYSKKTDPNNMK
-148 YDEDGPKDENGKPL
+148 DGKE
-162 LSFADFYTAVKA
+162 LSFEGFYTAIKA
-174 QINIQAQEVAK
+174 QINIEAEKVAK

-190 AKRKANNTVTQ
+190 ATRKAANTVTQ
-201 TWLDDLKNQLDA
+201 DWLRDLASQLEA
-213 VKDNV
+213 VKNIV
-218 NTIESLAY
+218 NGIVAD
-226 IQEASYKKVTNG
+226 ASDAENTYNQVTKTLCAN
-238 KSASSLDTRI
+238 LDERI
-248 SKARNTNTSIRYASS
+248 KEARNTDTGKDYGI
-263 SAVANGENKGTNY
+263 ANDENNSTKY
-276 IYELKSNGYADVTKP
+276 IYELKSNGHADVTKP

-310 KIGAMEQLSKFPD
+310 KNNAMELLSQFP
-323 CNWNATDYDAEYSTL
+323 NITWKAVVYNAKYSKL
-338 KDQVD
+338 KNQVG

-348 AVVERDYVK
+348 AIVERDYVK
-357 TKKFSNLSDNVTKL
+357 TNKFSDLSDNVTKL
-371 NDVLKAKD
+371 DDVLKAKD

-390 GYDEWTKTVKK
+390 GYDEWAANVKK

-406 AQTDNRRLHT
+406 AQTDNRRLFT
-416 QAELNTMPVGLY
+416 QAQLNAMPVGVY

-433 SFEQFKTDFAN
+433 SFEQFKTDFAD

-473 KEPDAQKKYEK
+473 KEPDTQKYYEK

-495 YKKTITKKQ
+495 YKKTITEKQ
-504 YEEVVVG
+504 YEKVVVG
-511 FTTIADNIEAINKAI
+511 YTTIADNIEAINKAI

-531 TGKKGLWTETL
+531 TGEKGLWTETL
-542 SAQKQEVLD
+542 SAQKTEVLK
-551 NNAAAAKV
+551 NNAKAAGE
-559 LTDKIDAV
+559 LTDKIDEV

-575 TDGIEKWKT
+575 TDGIEKWKA
-584 ADFASDDM
+584 ADFADPDM
-592 KTYLEA
+592 VTYLEA
-598 RQRALFDIVN
+598 RQRDLFDIVN
-608 KLDKAKEDINSNV
+608 KLDKAKNDINSDV
-621 NKLAAVISGV
+621 KKLADVIDGV

-639 DNKFRFTGKDET
+639 DNKYRFTGKNKAGD
-651 NADYS
+651 DYS
-656 TIISGI
+656 TIISDI
-662 ETEINTQLDLAID
+662 ETLINTQLEDAIN
-675 KANETAYQF
+675 KANDRAYQF
-684 FLNEDGTEKTMT
+684 FLNDAGTDKTMT
-696 ENYAFNIYYG
+696 VNDANNIYND
-706 LKKRLDTGLNNS
+706 LKESLNRGLNNS
-718 EMSRVAYDA
+718 KMSTDAYNA
-727 FNNRYMGILD
+727 FDKRYQGILNKAD
-737 KSYNNGV
+737 NNGV

-749 ADAKKKADEYY
+749 VDATNKATVYH

-783 VEEVNTNLNAYT
+783 VAEVNTNLTAYT
-795 EHYEG
+795 KLYEG
-800 VSDRKVKYTAA
+800 VSSRKVKYTAA

-823 AATGAKEEDATKF
+823 AATGADEKDAMKF
-836 VNGKLNEISGVISA
+836 VSDKLKKISGVISE

-866 STQPFAE
+866 GTTKFAE

-878 DMVTNYQAYQANEQA
+878 DMVTRYKDYQANEQA

-920 DAKAIGEAAI
+920 DAKAIGDAAI

-945 ANYADEL
+945 ANYADDL

-977 EDAKKQQENGN
+977 EDAKKQQEGGN
-988 LDINGDGKV
+988 LDINGDGEIDGDDVMQK
-997 NVQDLLDADAEFQ
+997 LDESKK
-1010 NTGDGF
+1010 TGDVNAF
-1016 TFYKF
+1016 MDFVNR
-1021 FDAYLEYL
+1021 YLEL
-1029 SK
+1029 IAE

>member
-48 VNNTFSFNVHAG
+48 VDNTFSFNVDAG

-73 VNVGGTDL
+73 VNVGGTEL

-86 DGKISFKANAGGQVI
+86 DGKISFKATAGGQVI

-113 YVESDNYRKA
+113 YVESDNYREA
-123 LGLIE
+123 LEKIK

-136 KTVANISNYSTK
+136 EAVAKISDYSKKTDPNNMK
-148 YDEDGPKDENGKPL
+148 DGKE
-162 LSFADFYTAVKA
+162 LSFEGFYTAIKA
-174 QINIQAQEVAK
+174 QINIEAEKVAK

-190 AKRKANNTVTQ
+190 AKRKAANTVTQ
-201 TWLDDLKNQLDA
+201 DWLRDLASQLEA
-213 VKDNV
+213 VKNNV
-218 NTIESLAY
+218 NGIVAKAS
-226 IQEASYKKVTNG
+226 EAENKYNHVTQTLCAGLNG
-238 KSASSLDTRI
+238 RI
-248 SKARNTNTSIRYASS
+248 KDARNTDTGTWYGSDRY
-263 SAVANGENKGTNY
+263 ENKRTKY
-276 IYELKSNGYADVTKP
+276 IYELKNGFADVTKP

-310 KIGAMEQLSKFPD
+310 KNNAMELLSQFPTI
-323 CNWNATDYDAEYSTL
+323 NWNATNYTAEYSRL
-338 KDQVD
+338 KNQVD

-348 AVVERDYVK
+348 AIVERDYVK
-357 TKKFSNLSDNVTKL
+357 TNRFSDLSDNVTKL
-371 NDVLKAKD
+371 DDVLKAKD
-379 AEGNTIFTKPA
+379 AKGETIFTKPE
-390 GYDEWTKTVKK
+390 GYDLWAEDVKE

-406 AQTDNRRLHT
+406 AKTDNRRLYT
-416 QAELNTMPVGLY
+416 QAQLKTMLVDKC

-433 SFEQFKTDFAN
+433 RFDQFKIVFAN
-444 QAEAALNKLAKA
+444 QAVEALNKLVKT

-473 KEPDAQKKYEK
+473 NEKETQKIYEK
-484 EFSKLQADLNG
+484 EFSKLQANLNG
-495 YKKTITKKQ
+495 YKNTINEGQ

-511 FTTIADNIEAINKAI
+511 YTTIADKIEAINKAI

-531 TGKKGLWTETL
+531 TGEKGLWTNTL

-551 NNAAAAKV
+551 NNAAAAKT
-559 LTDKIDAV
+559 LTDKIDEV

-575 TDGIEKWKT
+575 TDGIEKWKA
-584 ADFASDDM
+584 ADFADPEM
-592 KTYLEA
+592 VTYLEA
-598 RQRALFDIVN
+598 RQRDLFDIVN
-608 KLDKAKEDINSNV
+608 KLDMAKNDINSDV
-621 NKLAAVISGV
+621 KKLADVIDGV
-631 EDVEFDPN
+631 DDVEFDPN
-639 DNKFRFTGKDET
+639 DNKYRFTGKNEAG
-651 NADYS
+651 ADYS
-656 TIISGI
+656 TIISDI
-662 ETEINTQLDLAID
+662 KTAINTQLEDAIN
-675 KANETAYQF
+675 KANDRAYRF
-684 FLNEDGTEKTMT
+684 FLNDAGTEKTMT
-696 ENYAFNIYYG
+696 VNDANNIYNH
-706 LKKRLDTGLNNS
+706 LKESLNHGLNNS
-718 EMSRVAYDA
+718 KMSTAA
-727 FNNRYMGILD
+727 FNAFDKRYQGILD
-737 KSYNNGV
+737 KEKNDGV

-749 ADAKKKADEYY
+749 VDAKKKATEYY
-760 NAKTMADNIGKLTTD
+760 NDKTMAYNIGMLTTD

-783 VEEVNTNLNAYT
+783 VAEVNTNLTAYT
-795 EHYEG
+795 KLYEG
-800 VSDRKVKYTAA
+800 VSSRKVKYTAA
-811 KAKEATYVKDYM
+811 KAKEATYVNDYK
-823 AATGAKEEDATKF
+823 AATGAEEDDAKKF
-836 VNGKLNEISGVISA
+836 VSGKLNEISGVISA
-850 FSSELESK
+850 FSKDLESK

-866 STQPFAE
+866 GTKTFAD

-878 DMVTNYQAYQANEQA
+878 DMVTRYQAYQANEQA

-920 DAKAIGEAAI
+920 DAKAIGDAAI

-945 ANYADEL
+945 DNYADDL

-977 EDAKKQQENGN
+977 EDAKKQQEGGN
-988 LDINGDGKV
+988 LDINGDGEIDGDDVMQK
-997 NVQDLLDADAEFQ
+997 LDESKK
-1010 NTGDGF
+1010 TGDVNAF
-1016 TFYKF
+1016 MDFVNR
-1021 FDAYLEYL
+1021 YLEL
-1029 SK
+1029 IAE

>member
-48 VNNTFSFNVHAG
+48 VDNTFSFNVDAG

-73 VNVGGTDL
+73 VNVGGTEL

-86 DGKISFKANAGGQVI
+86 DGKISFKATAGGQVT
-101 LTMGEQT
+101 LKMGEQT

-123 LGLIE
+123 LEQIK
-128 TVGKASVN
+128 TVGKGSVN
-136 KTVANISNYSTK
+136 EAVAKISDYSKKTDPNNMK
-148 YDEDGPKDENGKPL
+148 DGKE
-162 LSFADFYTAVKA
+162 LSFEGFYTAIKA
-174 QINIQAQEVAK
+174 QINIEAEKVAK

-190 AKRKANNTVTQ
+190 ATRKAANTVTQ
-201 TWLDDLKNQLDA
+201 DWLRDLASQLEA
-213 VKDNV
+213 VKNIV
-218 NTIESLAY
+218 NGIVAD
-226 IQEASYKKVTNG
+226 ASDAENTYNQVTKTLCAN
-238 KSASSLDTRI
+238 LDERI
-248 SKARNTNTSIRYASS
+248 KEARNTDTGKDYGL
-263 SAVANGENKGTNY
+263 ANDENNSTKY
-276 IYELKSNGYADVTKP
+276 IYALKSNGHADVTKP

-310 KIGAMEQLSKFPD
+310 KNNAMELLSQFP
-323 CNWNATDYDAEYSTL
+323 NITWKAVVYNAKYSKL
-338 KDQVD
+338 KNQVG

-348 AVVERDYVK
+348 AIVERDYVK
-357 TKKFSNLSDNVTKL
+357 TNKFSDLSDNVTKL
-371 NDVLKAKD
+371 DDVLKAKD

-390 GYDEWTKTVKK
+390 GYDEWAANVKK

-406 AQTDNRRLHT
+406 AQTDNRRLFT
-416 QAELNTMPVGLY
+416 QAQLNAMPVGVY

-433 SFEQFKTDFAN
+433 SFEQFKTDFAD

-473 KEPDAQKKYEK
+473 KEPDTQKYYEK

-495 YKKTITKKQ
+495 YKKTITEKQ
-504 YEEVVVG
+504 YEKVVVG
-511 FTTIADNIEAINKAI
+511 YTTIADNIEAINKAI

-531 TGKKGLWTETL
+531 TGEKGLWTETL
-542 SAQKQEVLD
+542 SAQKTEVLK
-551 NNAAAAKV
+551 NNAKAAGE
-559 LTDKIDAV
+559 LTDKIDEV

-575 TDGIEKWKT
+575 TDGIEKWKA
-584 ADFASDDM
+584 ADFADPDM
-592 KTYLEA
+592 VTYLEA
-598 RQRALFDIVN
+598 RQRDLFDIVN
-608 KLDKAKEDINSNV
+608 KLDKAKDDINSNV
-621 NKLAAVISGV
+621 KKLADVIDGV

-639 DNKFRFTGKDET
+639 DNKYRFTGKNE
-651 NADYS
+651 AEVDYS

-662 ETEINTQLDLAID
+662 ETDINRQLDLAIN
-675 KANETAYQF
+675 KANDRAYQF
-684 FLNEDGTEKTMT
+684 FLNDAGTDKTMT
-696 ENYAFNIYYG
+696 VNDANNIYNS
-706 LKKRLDTGLNNS
+706 LKESLNRGLNNS
-718 EMSRVAYDA
+718 EMSTAA
-727 FNNRYMGILD
+727 FNAFDKRYQGILD
-737 KSYNNGV
+737 KANNNGV

-749 ADAKKKADEYY
+749 VDAKKKATEYY

-783 VEEVNTNLNAYT
+783 VAEVNTNLTAYT
-795 EHYEG
+795 KLYEG
-800 VSDRKVKYTAA
+800 VSSRKVKYTAA
-811 KAKEATYVKDYM
+811 KAKEATYVNDYK
-823 AATGAKEEDATKF
+823 AATGAEEDDAKEF
-836 VNGKLNEISGVISA
+836 VSSKLNEISGVISA

-866 STQPFAE
+866 GTKTFAD

-878 DMVTNYQAYQANEQA
+878 NMVTRYQAYQANEQA

-920 DAKAIGEAAI
+920 DAKAIGDAAI

-945 ANYADEL
+945 ANYAEL
-952 KLGTTF
+952 ELGTTF

-977 EDAKKQQENGN
+977 EDAKKQQEGGN
-988 LDINGDGKV
+988 LDINGDGEIDGDDVMQK
-997 NVQDLLDADAEFQ
+997 LDESKK
-1010 NTGDGF
+1010 TGDVNAF
-1016 TFYKF
+1016 MDFVNR
-1021 FDAYLEYL
+1021 YLEL
-1029 SK
+1029 IAE

>member
-113 YVESDNYRKA
+113 YVESDNYRTA
-123 LGLIE
+123 LEKIKTKGQGTINE
-128 TVGKASVN
+128 AVAKISDYSKKTDPNN
-136 KTVANISNYSTK
+136 KK
-148 YDEDGPKDENGKPL
+148 GDEE
-162 LSFADFYTAVKA
+162 LSFEGFYTAIKA
-174 QINIQAQEVAK
+174 QINNEAVKVAG
-185 LEAEL
+185 LEAQL
-190 AKRKANNTVTQ
+190 AERKANNTVTQ
-201 TWLDDLKNQLDA
+201 EWLDDLDGQLNA
-213 VKDNV
+213 VKNNV
-218 NTIESLAY
+218 NTILILASVNEAKY
-226 IQEASYKKVTNG
+226 IEVT
-238 KSASSLDTRI
+238 KTRCVDLDNRI
-248 SKARNTNTSIRYASS
+248 KKARNNDKGTRYGDATQ
-263 SAVANGENKGTNY
+263 ENNGTNY

-291 KAEWCESELQNIE
+291 KADWCESELQNIE
-304 KDRDAI
+304 KERDAI
-310 KIGAMEQLSKFPD
+310 KNNAMELLSQFPNI
-323 CNWNATDYDAEYSTL
+323 NWNATDYTAEYSTL
-338 KDQVD
+338 ENQVD

-348 AVVERDYVK
+348 AIVERDYVK

-379 AEGNTIFTKPA
+379 AEGNTIFSKPA
-390 GYDEWTKTVKK
+390 GYDAWAQNVKK

-406 AQTDNRRLHT
+406 ANTDNRRLYT
-416 QAELNTMPVGLY
+416 QAQLNTMPVGVY
-428 TSAET
+428 TSEET
-433 SFEQFKTDFAN
+433 RFEQFKTDFAN

-473 KEPDAQKKYEK
+473 NEKDTREKYEK

-526 LGDPT
+526 LGDPA

-559 LTDKIDAV
+559 LTDMIDAV

-584 ADFASDDM
+584 ADFANDDM
-592 KTYLEA
+592 VTYLEA

-608 KLDKAKEDINSNV
+608 KLDKAKEDINSDV
-621 NKLAAVISGV
+621 NKLAAVIGGV

-639 DNKFRFTGKDET
+639 DNKYRFTGKDET
-651 NADYS
+651 DAEYA

-662 ETEINTQLDLAID
+662 ETQINTQLDLAID
-675 KANETAYQF
+675 KANDRANEF
-684 FLNEDGTEKTMT
+684 FLHGYGTEKTMT
-696 ENYAFNIYYG
+696 VNDAEDIYRYQKES
-706 LKKRLDTGLNNS
+706 LNRGLNNS
-718 EMSRVAYDA
+718 EMSTDA
-727 FNNRYMGILD
+727 FNAFDNRYKGILD
-737 KSYNNGV
+737 KADNNGV

-749 ADAKKKADEYY
+749 ADAMKKADEYY
-760 NAKTMADNIGKLTTD
+760 RAKTMADNIGKLTTD
-775 YLSKIQGA
+775 YLSKIKGA
-783 VEEVNTNLNAYT
+783 VAEVNTNLTAYT
-795 EHYEG
+795 DHYKG

-823 AATGAKEEDATKF
+823 TATGAEEKDAKEF
-836 VNGKLNEISGVISA
+836 VNSKLNEISGVISA
-850 FSSELESK
+850 FSKELESK

-866 STQPFAE
+866 STKPFAE

-878 DMVTNYQAYQANEQA
+878 NMVTNYQAYQANEQA
-893 LADANKLVANVE
+893 LADANKLVACVE

-977 EDAKKQQENGN
+977 EDAKKQQEGGN
-988 LDINGDGKV
+988 LDINGDGEIDGDDVMQK
-997 NVQDLLDADAEFQ
+997 LDESKK
-1010 NTGDGF
+1010 TGDVNAF
-1016 TFYKF
+1016 MDFVNR
-1021 FDAYLEYL
+1021 YLEL
-1029 SK
+1029 IAE

>member
-48 VNNTFSFNVHAG
+48 VDNTFSFNVHAG

-86 DGKISFKANAGGQVI
+86 DGKISFKATAGGQVI

-113 YVESDNYRKA
+113 YVESDNYREA
-123 LGLIE
+123 LEKIK

-136 KTVANISNYSTK
+136 EAVAKISDYSKKTDPNNMK
-148 YDEDGPKDENGKPL
+148 DGKE
-162 LSFADFYTAVKA
+162 LSFEGFYTAIKA
-174 QINIQAQEVAK
+174 QINIEAEKVAK

-190 AKRKANNTVTQ
+190 AKRKAANTVTQ
-201 TWLDDLKNQLDA
+201 DWLRDLASQLEA
-213 VKDNV
+213 VKNNV
-218 NTIESLAY
+218 NGIVAKAS
-226 IQEASYKKVTNG
+226 EAENKYNHVTQTLCAGLNG
-238 KSASSLDTRI
+238 RI
-248 SKARNTNTSIRYASS
+248 KDARNTDTGTWYGSDRY
-263 SAVANGENKGTNY
+263 ENKRTKY
-276 IYELKSNGYADVTKP
+276 IYELKNGFADVTKP

-310 KIGAMEQLSKFPD
+310 KNNAMELLSQFPTI
-323 CNWNATDYDAEYSTL
+323 NWNATNYTAEYSRL
-338 KDQVD
+338 KNQVD

-348 AVVERDYVK
+348 AIVERDYVK
-357 TKKFSNLSDNVTKL
+357 TNRFSDLSDNVTKL
-371 NDVLKAKD
+371 DDVLKAKD
-379 AEGNTIFTKPA
+379 AKGQTIFTKPE
-390 GYDEWTKTVKK
+390 GYDLWAEDVKE

-406 AQTDNRRLHT
+406 AKTDNRRLYT
-416 QAELNTMPVGLY
+416 QAQLKTMLVDKC

-433 SFEQFKTDFAN
+433 RFDQFKIVFAN
-444 QAEAALNKLAKA
+444 QAVEALNKLVKT

-473 KEPDAQKKYEK
+473 NEKETQKIYEK
-484 EFSKLQADLNG
+484 EFSKLQANLNG
-495 YKKTITKKQ
+495 YKNTINEGQ

-511 FTTIADNIEAINKAI
+511 YTTIADKIEAINKAI

-531 TGKKGLWTETL
+531 TGEKGLWTNTL

-551 NNAAAAKV
+551 NNAAAAKT
-559 LTDKIDAV
+559 LTDKIDEV

-575 TDGIEKWKT
+575 TDGIEKWKA
-584 ADFASDDM
+584 ADFANDDM

-598 RQRALFDIVN
+598 CQRALFDIVN
-608 KLDKAKEDINSNV
+608 KLDKAKYDINSDV
-621 NKLAAVISGV
+621 EKLARVIDGV

-639 DNKFRFTGKDET
+639 ADKYRFTGKDAT
-651 NADYS
+651 GADYA

-662 ETEINTQLDLAID
+662 ETDINTQLNLAIK
-675 KANETAYQF
+675 KANDRAYQF
-684 FLNEDGTEKTMT
+684 FLKEDGTKETMT
-696 ENYAFNIYYG
+696 KKDANNIYNDQKEI
-706 LKKRLDTGLNNS
+706 LNHGLNNS
-718 EMSRVAYDA
+718 KMSTAA
-727 FNNRYMGILD
+727 FNAFDKRYQGILKKAD
-737 KSYNNGV
+737 NNGV

-749 ADAKKKADEYY
+749 ADAEKKATEYY
-760 NAKTMADNIGKLTTD
+760 NAMTMADNIGKLTTD

-783 VEEVNTNLNAYT
+783 VAEVNTNLTAYT
-795 EHYEG
+795 GLYEG
-800 VSDRKVKYTAA
+800 VSSRKVKYTAA

-823 AATGAKEEDATKF
+823 AATGAEEEDAMKF
-836 VNGKLNEISGVISA
+836 VSDKLNEISDVISK

-866 STQPFAE
+866 GTKTFAD

-878 DMVTNYQAYQANEQA
+878 NMVTRYKDYQANEQA

-920 DAKAIGEAAI
+920 DAKAIGDAAI

-945 ANYADEL
+945 DNYAEL
-952 KLGTTF
+952 ELGTTF

-977 EDAKKQQENGN
+977 EDAQKQQEGGN
-988 LDINGDGKV
+988 LDINGDGEIDGDDVMQK
-997 NVQDLLDADAEFQ
+997 LDESKK
-1010 NTGDGF
+1010 TGDVNAF
-1016 TFYKF
+1016 MDFVNR
-1021 FDAYLEYL
+1021 YLEL
-1029 SK
+1029 IAE

>member
-48 VNNTFSFNVHAG
+48 VDNTFSFNVHAG

-73 VNVGGTDL
+73 VNVGGTEL

-86 DGKISFKANAGGQVI
+86 DGKISFKATAGGQVT
-101 LTMGEQT
+101 LKMGEQT

-123 LGLIE
+123 LEQIK
-128 TVGKASVN
+128 TVGKGSVN
-136 KTVANISNYSTK
+136 EAVAKISDYSKKTDPNNMK
-148 YDEDGPKDENGKPL
+148 DGKE
-162 LSFADFYTAVKA
+162 LSFEGFYTAIKA
-174 QINIQAQEVAK
+174 QINIEAEKVAK

-190 AKRKANNTVTQ
+190 ATRKAANTVTQ
-201 TWLDDLKNQLDA
+201 DWLRDLASQLEA
-213 VKDNV
+213 VKNIV
-218 NTIESLAY
+218 NGIVAD
-226 IQEASYKKVTNG
+226 ASDAENTYNQVTKTLCAN
-238 KSASSLDTRI
+238 LDKRI
-248 SKARNTNTSIRYASS
+248 KEARNTETGTHYGDASD
-263 SAVANGENKGTNY
+263 ENKCTKY
-276 IYELKSNGYADVTKP
+276 IYELKSNGHADVTKP

-310 KIGAMEQLSKFPD
+310 KNNAMELLSQFP
-323 CNWNATDYDAEYSTL
+323 NITWKAVVYNAKYSKL
-338 KDQVD
+338 KNQVG

-348 AVVERDYVK
+348 AIVERDYVK
-357 TKKFSNLSDNVTKL
+357 TNKFSDLSDNVTKL
-371 NDVLKAKD
+371 DDVLKAKD

-390 GYDEWTKTVKK
+390 GYDEWAANVKK

-406 AQTDNRRLHT
+406 AQTDNRRLFT
-416 QAELNTMPVGLY
+416 QAQLNAMPVGVY

-433 SFEQFKTDFAN
+433 SFEQFKTDFAD

-473 KEPDAQKKYEK
+473 KEPDTQKYYEK

-495 YKKTITKKQ
+495 YKKTITEKQ
-504 YEEVVVG
+504 YEKVVVG
-511 FTTIADNIEAINKAI
+511 YTTIADNIEAINKAI

-531 TGKKGLWTETL
+531 TGEKGLWTETL
-542 SAQKQEVLD
+542 SAQKTEVLK
-551 NNAAAAKV
+551 NNAKAAGE
-559 LTDKIDAV
+559 LTDKIDEV

-575 TDGIEKWKT
+575 TDGIEKWKA
-584 ADFASDDM
+584 ADFADPDM
-592 KTYLEA
+592 VTYLEA
-598 RQRALFDIVN
+598 RQRDLFDIVN
-608 KLDKAKEDINSNV
+608 KLDKAKNDINSDV
-621 NKLAAVISGV
+621 KKLADVIDGV

-639 DNKFRFTGKDET
+639 DNKYRFTGKNKAGD
-651 NADYS
+651 DYS
-656 TIISGI
+656 TIISDI
-662 ETEINTQLDLAID
+662 ETLINTQLEDAIN
-675 KANETAYQF
+675 KANDRAYQF
-684 FLNEDGTEKTMT
+684 FLNDAGTDKTMT
-696 ENYAFNIYYG
+696 VNDANNIYND
-706 LKKRLDTGLNNS
+706 LKESLNRGLNNS
-718 EMSRVAYDA
+718 KMSTDAYNA
-727 FNNRYMGILD
+727 FDKRYQGILNKAD
-737 KSYNNGV
+737 NNGV

-749 ADAKKKADEYY
+749 VDATNKATVYH

-783 VEEVNTNLNAYT
+783 VAEVNTNLTAYT
-795 EHYEG
+795 GLYEG
-800 VSDRKVKYTAA
+800 VSSRKVKYTAA
-811 KAKEATYVKDYM
+811 KAKEATYVNDYK
-823 AATGAKEEDATKF
+823 AATGAEEEDAMKF
-836 VNGKLNEISGVISA
+836 VSDKLKKISGVISE

-866 STQPFAE
+866 GTTKFAE

-878 DMVTNYQAYQANEQA
+878 DMVTRYKDYQANEQA

-920 DAKAIGEAAI
+920 DAKAIGDAAI

-945 ANYADEL
+945 ANYADDL

-977 EDAKKQQENGN
+977 EDAKKQQEGGN
-988 LDINGDGKV
+988 LDINGDGEIDGDDVMQK
-997 NVQDLLDADAEFQ
+997 LDESKK
-1010 NTGDGF
+1010 TGDVNAF
-1016 TFYKF
+1016 MDFVNR
-1021 FDAYLEYL
+1021 YLEL
-1029 SK
+1029 IAE

>member
-48 VNNTFSFNVHAG
+48 VDNTFSFNVDAG

-86 DGKISFKANAGGQVI
+86 DGKISFKATANGQVI
-101 LTMGEQT
+101 LKMGEQT

-113 YVESDNYRKA
+113 YVESDNYREA
-123 LGLIE
+123 LEKIK

-136 KTVANISNYSTK
+136 EAVAKISDYSKKTDPNNMK
-148 YDEDGPKDENGKPL
+148 DGKA
-162 LSFADFYTAVKA
+162 LSFEGFYTAIKA
-174 QINIQAQEVAK
+174 QINTEAEKVAK

-190 AKRKANNTVTQ
+190 AKRKGENTVSQDWLRDLDKELDKIKENVNGIVAKASEDENKYNEVTQ
-201 TWLDDLKNQLDA
+201 TLCAGLNK
-213 VKDNV
+213 
-218 NTIESLAY
+218 
-226 IQEASYKKVTNG
+226 
-238 KSASSLDTRI
+238 RI
-248 SKARNTNTSIRYASS
+248 KKARNTDTGRFYGFAF
-263 SAVANGENKGTNY
+263 VENKDTKY
-276 IYELKSNGYADVTKP
+276 IYELNSNGYADVTKP
-291 KAEWCESELQNIE
+291 KAEWCESELKNIE

-310 KIGAMEQLSKFPD
+310 KNNAMELLSQFPKIK
-323 CNWNATDYDAEYSTL
+323 WNATDYTAEYSTL
-338 KDQVD
+338 ENQVD

-348 AVVERDYVK
+348 AIVERDYVK
-357 TKKFSNLSDNVTKL
+357 TNRFSDLSDNVTKL
-371 NDVLKAKD
+371 DDVLKAKD
-379 AEGNTIFTKPA
+379 AKGETIFTKPER
-390 GYDEWTKTVKK
+390 YDLWAEDVKE

-406 AQTDNRRLHT
+406 AKTDNRRLYT
-416 QAELNTMPVGLY
+416 QAQLKTMLVDKC

-433 SFEQFKTDFAN
+433 RFDDFKTIFAN
-444 QAEAALNKLAKA
+444 QAVEALNKLVKT

-473 KEPDAQKKYEK
+473 NEKKTQEFYEK
-484 EFSKLQADLNG
+484 EFSKLQANLNG
-495 YKKTITKKQ
+495 YKNTINKKQ
-504 YEEVVVG
+504 YEKVVVG
-511 FTTIADNIEAINKAI
+511 YTTIADNIEAINKAI

-531 TGKKGLWTETL
+531 TGEKGLWTNTL
-542 SAQKQEVLD
+542 SAQKTEVLEH
-551 NNAAAAKV
+551 NAKDAKT

-584 ADFASDDM
+584 ADFADPDM
-592 KTYLEA
+592 VTYLEA
-598 RQRALFDIVN
+598 RQRDLFDIVN

-621 NKLAAVISGV
+621 KKLADVIDGV

-639 DNKFRFTGKDET
+639 DNKYRFTGKNEADV
-651 NADYS
+651 DYS

-662 ETEINTQLDLAID
+662 ETDINTQLNLAIN
-675 KANETAYQF
+675 KANDRAYQF
-684 FLNEDGTEKTMT
+684 FLNEAGTDETMT
-696 ENYAFNIYYG
+696 VNDANNIYND
-706 LKKRLDTGLNNS
+706 LKKSLNRGLNNS
-718 EMSRVAYDA
+718 EMSTDAYDA
-727 FNNRYMGILD
+727 FDKRYKGILD
-737 KSYNNGV
+737 KAENNGV
-744 GENYL
+744 GENYRV
-749 ADAKKKADEYY
+749 DAENKATEYH

-783 VEEVNTNLNAYT
+783 VAEVNTNLTAYT
-795 EHYEG
+795 ELYKG
-800 VSDRKVKYTAA
+800 VSSRKVKYTAA
-811 KAKEATYVKDYM
+811 KAKEATYVNDYM
-823 AATGAKEEDATKF
+823 AATGAEKKDAMKF
-836 VNGKLNEISGVISA
+836 VSDKLNEISGVISK

-866 STQPFAE
+866 GTKTFAE

-878 DMVTNYQAYQANEQA
+878 DMVTRYQAYQANEQA

-920 DAKAIGEAAI
+920 DAKAIGDAAI

-945 ANYADEL
+945 DNYADDL

-977 EDAKKQQENGN
+977 EDAKKQQEGGN
-988 LDINGDGKV
+988 LDINGDGEIDGDDVMQK
-997 NVQDLLDADAEFQ
+997 LDESKK
-1010 NTGDGF
+1010 TGDVNAF
-1016 TFYKF
+1016 MDFVNR
-1021 FDAYLEYL
+1021 YLEL
-1029 SK
+1029 IAE

>member
-48 VNNTFSFNVHAG
+48 VDNTFSFNVDAG

-73 VNVGGTDL
+73 VNVGGTEL

-86 DGKISFKANAGGQVI
+86 DGKISFKATAGGQVT
-101 LTMGEQT
+101 LKMGEQT

-123 LGLIE
+123 LEQIK
-128 TVGKASVN
+128 TVGKGSVN
-136 KTVANISNYSTK
+136 EAVAKISDYSKKTDPNNMK
-148 YDEDGPKDENGKPL
+148 DGKE
-162 LSFADFYTAVKA
+162 LSFEGFYTAIKA
-174 QINIQAQEVAK
+174 QINIEAEKVAK

-190 AKRKANNTVTQ
+190 ATRKAANTVTQ
-201 TWLDDLKNQLDA
+201 DWLRDLASQLEA
-213 VKDNV
+213 VKNIV
-218 NTIESLAY
+218 NGIVAD
-226 IQEASYKKVTNG
+226 ASDAENTYNQVTKTLCAN
-238 KSASSLDTRI
+238 LDKRI
-248 SKARNTNTSIRYASS
+248 KEARNTETGTHYGDASY
-263 SAVANGENKGTNY
+263 ENKRTKY
-276 IYELKSNGYADVTKP
+276 IYELKSNGHADVTKP

-310 KIGAMEQLSKFPD
+310 KNNAMELLSQFP
-323 CNWNATDYDAEYSTL
+323 NITWKAVVYNAKYSKL
-338 KDQVD
+338 KNQVG

-348 AVVERDYVK
+348 AIVERDYVK
-357 TKKFSNLSDNVTKL
+357 TNKFSDLSDNVTKL
-371 NDVLKAKD
+371 DDVLKAKD

-390 GYDEWTKTVKK
+390 GYDEWAANVKK

-406 AQTDNRRLHT
+406 AQTDNRRLFT
-416 QAELNTMPVGLY
+416 QAQLNAMPVGVY

-433 SFEQFKTDFAN
+433 SFEQFKTDFAD

-473 KEPDAQKKYEK
+473 KEPDTQKYYEK

-495 YKKTITKKQ
+495 YKKTITEKQ
-504 YEEVVVG
+504 YEKVVVG
-511 FTTIADNIEAINKAI
+511 YTTIADNIEAINKAI

-531 TGKKGLWTETL
+531 TGEKGLWTETL
-542 SAQKQEVLD
+542 SAQKTEVLK
-551 NNAAAAKV
+551 NNAKAAGE
-559 LTDKIDAV
+559 LTDKIDEV

-575 TDGIEKWKT
+575 TDGIEKWKA
-584 ADFASDDM
+584 ADFADPDM
-592 KTYLEA
+592 VTYLEA
-598 RQRALFDIVN
+598 RQRDLFDIVN
-608 KLDKAKEDINSNV
+608 KLDKAKNDINSDV
-621 NKLAAVISGV
+621 KKLADVIDGV

-639 DNKFRFTGKDET
+639 DNKYRFTGKNKAGD
-651 NADYS
+651 DYS
-656 TIISGI
+656 TIISDI
-662 ETEINTQLDLAID
+662 ETLINTQLEDAIN
-675 KANETAYQF
+675 KANDRAYQF
-684 FLNEDGTEKTMT
+684 FLNDAGTDKTMT
-696 ENYAFNIYYG
+696 VNDANNIYND
-706 LKKRLDTGLNNS
+706 LKESLNRGLNNS
-718 EMSRVAYDA
+718 KMSTDAYNA
-727 FNNRYMGILD
+727 FDKRYQGILNKAD
-737 KSYNNGV
+737 NNGV

-749 ADAKKKADEYY
+749 VDATNKATVYH

-783 VEEVNTNLNAYT
+783 VAEVNTNLTAYT
-795 EHYEG
+795 GLYEG
-800 VSDRKVKYTAA
+800 VSSRKVKYTAA
-811 KAKEATYVKDYM
+811 KAKEATYVNDYK
-823 AATGAKEEDATKF
+823 AATGAEEEDAMKF
-836 VNGKLNEISGVISA
+836 VSDKLKKISGVISE

-866 STQPFAE
+866 GTKTFAD

-878 DMVTNYQAYQANEQA
+878 DMVTRYKDYQANEQA

-920 DAKAIGEAAI
+920 DAKAIGDAAI

-945 ANYADEL
+945 DNYAKLE
-952 KLGTTF
+952 LGTTF

-977 EDAKKQQENGN
+977 EDAQKQQEGGN
-988 LDINGDGKV
+988 LDINGDGEIDGDDVMQK
-997 NVQDLLDADAEFQ
+997 LDESKK
-1010 NTGDGF
+1010 TGDVNAF
-1016 TFYKF
+1016 MDFVNR
-1021 FDAYLEYL
+1021 YLEL
-1029 SK
+1029 IAE

>member
-48 VNNTFSFNVHAG
+48 VNNTFSFNVQAG

-73 VNVGGTDL
+73 VTVDGTEL
-81 NTELK
+81 KTELK

-201 TWLDDLKNQLDA
+201 EWLDDLTGLLNA
-213 VKDNV
+213 VKKNV
-218 NTIESLAY
+218 NDIEMLAY
-226 IQEASYKKVTNG
+226 IQEANYKKVTKA
-238 KSASSLDTRI
+238 KSVSLDTRI
-248 SKARNTNTSIRYASS
+248 SKARNTNTSTRYAST

-390 GYDEWTKTVKK
+390 GYDEWAKNVKK

-406 AQTDNRRLHT
+406 AKTDNRRLYT
-416 QAELNTMPVGLY
+416 QAELNTMPVGVY

-444 QAEAALNKLAKA
+444 QAEAVLNKLAKA

-473 KEPDAQKKYEK
+473 KEPDTQIHYEK
-484 EFSKLQADLNG
+484 EFSKLQADPNG

-504 YEEVVVG
+504 YEDVVVG

-526 LGDPT
+526 LGDPA

-584 ADFASDDM
+584 ADFANADM

-608 KLDKAKEDINSNV
+608 KLDKAKEDINSDV
-621 NKLAAVISGV
+621 KKLAGVIGGV

-639 DNKFRFTGKDET
+639 DNKYRFTGKDK
-651 NADYS
+651 NDADYT

-662 ETEINTQLDLAID
+662 ETDINTQLDLAID

-684 FLNEDGTEKTMT
+684 FLNENGTEKTKT
-696 ENYAFNIYYG
+696 VNDAYNIYYG
-706 LKKRLDTGLNNS
+706 LKESLNRGLNNS
-718 EMSRVAYDA
+718 EMSTAA
-727 FNNRYMGILD
+727 FNAFDKRYMGILN
-737 KSYNNGV
+737 KAENNGV

-749 ADAKKKADEYY
+749 VDAQKKATEYY

-783 VEEVNTNLNAYT
+783 VEEVNSNLTAYT
-795 EHYEG
+795 ELYKG
-800 VSDRKVKYTAA
+800 VSSRKVKYTAA

-823 AATGAKEEDATKF
+823 AATGAKEEAAKEF
-836 VNGKLNEISGVISA
+836 VSSKLNEISGVISA
-850 FSSELESK
+850 FSSELEIK

-866 STQPFAE
+866 GTKPFAE

-945 ANYADEL
+945 ANYADNL

-977 EDAKKQQENGN
+977 EDAKKQQENGY

>member
-35 ASNMVKG
+35 ASNMVEG
-42 YNGLYF
+42 CNGLYF
-48 VNNTFSFNVHAG
+48 VNNTFSFNVDAG

-86 DGKISFKANAGGQVI
+86 DGKISFKATAGGQVI

-162 LSFADFYTAVKA
+162 LSFANFYTAVKA

-185 LEAEL
+185 QEAEL
-190 AKRKANNTVTQ
+190 ADRKAHNTVTQ
-201 TWLDDLKNQLDA
+201 EWLDDLTGLLNA
-213 VKDNV
+213 VKKNV
-218 NTIESLAY
+218 NDIEMLAY
-226 IQEASYKKVTNG
+226 IQEANYKKFTKT
-238 KSASSLDTRI
+238 KSASLDARI
-248 SKARNTNTSIRYASS
+248 SKARNTNTSTRYAST
-263 SAVANGENKGTNY
+263 SAVASGENKGTNY

-310 KIGAMEQLSKFPD
+310 KIGAMEQLAKFPD

-371 NDVLKAKD
+371 DNVLKAKD

-390 GYDEWTKTVKK
+390 GYDVWAANVKK

-406 AQTDNRRLHT
+406 AKTDNRRLYT
-416 QAELNTMPVGLY
+416 QAELNTMPVGVY

-444 QAEAALNKLAKA
+444 QAETALNKLAKA

-473 KEPDAQKKYEK
+473 KEPETQKYYEK

-559 LTDKIDAV
+559 FTDKIDAV

-584 ADFASDDM
+584 ADFANADM

-608 KLDKAKEDINSNV
+608 KLDKAKEDINSDV
-621 NKLAAVISGV
+621 NKLADVIDGV

-639 DNKFRFTGKDET
+639 DNKYRFTGKDKT
-651 NADYS
+651 GADYT

-662 ETEINTQLDLAID
+662 ETQINTQLDLAID
-675 KANETAYQF
+675 KANDRAYEF
-684 FLNEDGTEKTMT
+684 FVNEGGTEKTMT
-696 ENYAFNIYYG
+696 EIYANNIYYG
-706 LKKRLDTGLNNS
+706 QKERLDNGLNNS
-718 EMSRVAYDA
+718 EMSENAYNAYDK
-727 FNNRYMGILD
+727 RYQGILN
-737 KSYNNGV
+737 KAYNNGV

-749 ADAKKKADEYY
+749 ADAQKKATEYY

-783 VEEVNTNLNAYT
+783 VAEVNTNLTAYT
-795 EHYEG
+795 ELYKG

-823 AATGAKEEDATKF
+823 AATGATEEAAKKF
-836 VNGKLNEISGVISA
+836 VSIKLNEISGVISA

-866 STQPFAE
+866 GTKPFAE

-945 ANYADEL
+945 ANYAEL
-952 KLGTTF
+952 ELGTTF

-977 EDAKKQQENGN
+977 EDAKKQQEGGN
-988 LDINGDGKV
+988 LDINGDGEIDGDDVMQK
-997 NVQDLLDADAEFQ
+997 LDESKK
-1010 NTGDGF
+1010 TGDVNAF
-1016 TFYKF
+1016 MDFVNR
-1021 FDAYLEYL
+1021 YLEL
-1029 SK
+1029 IAE

>member
-35 ASNMVKG
+35 ASNMVNG
-42 YNGLYF
+42 CNGLYF
-48 VNNTFSFNVHAG
+48 VDNTFSFNVDEG

-86 DGKISFKANAGGQVI
+86 DGKISFKATANGQVI
-101 LTMGEQT
+101 LKMGEQT

-123 LGLIE
+123 LEKIK
-128 TVGKASVN
+128 TVGKGSVN
-136 KTVANISNYSTK
+136 EAVAKISDYSTK
-148 YDEDGPKDENGKPL
+148 TDPNNMKDGKA
-162 LSFADFYTAVKA
+162 LSFEGFYTAIKA
-174 QINIQAQEVAK
+174 QINTEAEKVAK

-190 AKRKANNTVTQ
+190 AKRKGENTVSQ
-201 TWLDDLKNQLDA
+201 EWLDELANQLEA
-213 VKDNV
+213 VKNNV
-218 NTIESLAY
+218 NGIVTD
-226 IQEASYKKVTNG
+226 ASDAENTYNQVTTTLCA
-238 KSASSLDTRI
+238 KLDERI
-248 SKARNTNTSIRYASS
+248 KKARNTDTGTRYAYLWNVSKEN
-263 SAVANGENKGTNY
+263 NGTTY

-291 KAEWCESELQNIE
+291 KAEWCESELKNIE

-310 KIGAMEQLSKFPD
+310 KNNAMELLSQFPKIK
-323 CNWNATDYDAEYSTL
+323 WNATDYTAEYSTL
-338 KDQVD
+338 ENQVD

-348 AVVERDYVK
+348 AIVERDYVK
-357 TKKFSNLSDNVTKL
+357 TNRFSDLSDNVTKL
-371 NDVLKAKD
+371 DDVLKAKD
-379 AEGNTIFTKPA
+379 AKGETIFTKPE
-390 GYDEWTKTVKK
+390 GYDLWAEDVKE

-406 AQTDNRRLHT
+406 AKTDNRRLYT
-416 QAELNTMPVGLY
+416 QAQLKTMLVDKC

-433 SFEQFKTDFAN
+433 RFDDFKTIFVN
-444 QAEAALNKLAKA
+444 QAVGELNELVKT

-473 KEPDAQKKYEK
+473 NEKKTQEFYEK
-484 EFSKLQADLNG
+484 EFSKLQANLNG
-495 YKKTITKKQ
+495 YKNTINKKQ
-504 YEEVVVG
+504 YEKVVVG
-511 FTTIADNIEAINKAI
+511 YTTIADNIEAINKAI

-531 TGKKGLWTETL
+531 TGEKGLWTNTL
-542 SAQKQEVLD
+542 SAQKTEVLEH
-551 NNAAAAKV
+551 NAKDAKT

-584 ADFASDDM
+584 ADFADPDM
-592 KTYLEA
+592 VTYLEA
-598 RQRALFDIVN
+598 RQRDLFDIVN

-621 NKLAAVISGV
+621 KKLADVIDGV

-639 DNKFRFTGKDET
+639 DNKYRFTGKNEADV
-651 NADYS
+651 DYS

-662 ETEINTQLDLAID
+662 ETDINTQLNLAIN
-675 KANETAYQF
+675 KANDRAYQF
-684 FLNEDGTEKTMT
+684 FLNEAGTDETMT
-696 ENYAFNIYYG
+696 VNDANNIYND
-706 LKKRLDTGLNNS
+706 LKKSLNRGLNNS
-718 EMSRVAYDA
+718 EMSTDAYDA
-727 FNNRYMGILD
+727 FDKRYKGILD
-737 KSYNNGV
+737 KAENNGV
-744 GENYL
+744 GENYRV
-749 ADAKKKADEYY
+749 DAENKATEYH

-783 VEEVNTNLNAYT
+783 VAEVNTNLTAYT
-795 EHYEG
+795 ELYKG
-800 VSDRKVKYTAA
+800 VSSRKVKYTAA
-811 KAKEATYVKDYM
+811 KAKEATYVNDYM
-823 AATGAKEEDATKF
+823 AATGAEKKDAMKF
-836 VNGKLNEISGVISA
+836 VSDKLNEISGVISK

-866 STQPFAE
+866 GTKTFAD

-878 DMVTNYQAYQANEQA
+878 DMVTRYQAYQANEQA

-920 DAKAIGEAAI
+920 DAKAIGDAAI

-945 ANYADEL
+945 DNYADDL

-977 EDAKKQQENGN
+977 EDAKKQQEGGN
-988 LDINGDGKV
+988 LDINGDGEIDGDDVMQK
-997 NVQDLLDADAEFQ
+997 LDESKK
-1010 NTGDGF
+1010 TGDVNAF
-1016 TFYKF
+1016 MDFVNR
-1021 FDAYLEYL
+1021 YLEL
-1029 SK
+1029 IAE

>member
-1 MKKILTLMAA
+1 

-48 VNNTFSFNVHAG
+48 VDNTFSFNVDAG

-86 DGKISFKANAGGQVI
+86 DGKISFKATAGGQVT
-101 LTMGEQT
+101 LKMGEQT

-123 LGLIE
+123 LEKIK
-128 TVGKASVN
+128 TVGKGSVN
-136 KTVANISNYSTK
+136 EAVAKISDYSTK
-148 YDEDGPKDENGKPL
+148 TDPNNMKDGKA
-162 LSFADFYTAVKA
+162 LSFEGFYTAIKA
-174 QINIQAQEVAK
+174 QINTEAEKVAT

-190 AKRKANNTVTQ
+190 AKRKGNNTVSQVWLDELANQLNIIKGNVNGIVAKASEAENKYNHVTQ
-201 TWLDDLKNQLDA
+201 TLCAGLNGRI
-213 VKDNV
+213 KD
-218 NTIESLAY
+218 
-226 IQEASYKKVTNG
+226 
-238 KSASSLDTRI
+238 
-248 SKARNTNTSIRYASS
+248 ARNTDTGTWYGSDRY
-263 SAVANGENKGTNY
+263 ENKRTKY
-276 IYELKSNGYADVTKP
+276 IYELKNGFADVTKP

-310 KIGAMEQLSKFPD
+310 KNNAMELLSQFPTI
-323 CNWNATDYDAEYSTL
+323 NWNATNYTAEYSRL
-338 KDQVD
+338 KNQVD

-348 AVVERDYVK
+348 AIVERDYVK
-357 TKKFSNLSDNVTKL
+357 TNRFSDLSDNVTKL
-371 NDVLKAKD
+371 DDVLKAKD
-379 AEGNTIFTKPA
+379 AKGETIFTKPE
-390 GYDEWTKTVKK
+390 GYDLWAEDVKE

-406 AQTDNRRLHT
+406 AKTDNRRLYT
-416 QAELNTMPVGLY
+416 QAQLNTMLVDKC

-433 SFEQFKTDFAN
+433 RFDQFKTIFVN
-444 QAEAALNKLAKA
+444 QAVGSLNELVKT

-473 KEPDAQKKYEK
+473 NEKETQQLYEK
-484 EFSKLQADLNG
+484 EFSKLQANLNG
-495 YKKTITKKQ
+495 YKNTINEKQ
-504 YEEVVVG
+504 YEQVVVG
-511 FTTIADNIEAINKAI
+511 YTTIADNIEAINKAI

-531 TGKKGLWTETL
+531 TGEKGLWTETL

-551 NNAAAAKV
+551 NNAAAAKT

-584 ADFASDDM
+584 ADFADRDM
-592 KTYLEA
+592 VTYLEA

-608 KLDKAKEDINSNV
+608 KLDMAKNDINSDV
-621 NKLAAVISGV
+621 KKLADVIDGV

-639 DNKFRFTGKDET
+639 ADKYRFTGKNEADV
-651 NADYS
+651 DYS

-662 ETEINTQLDLAID
+662 ETDINTQLDLAID
-675 KANETAYQF
+675 KANETANQF
-684 FLNEDGTEKTMT
+684 FLDKDGTDETMT
-696 ENYAFNIYYG
+696 VNDANNIYND
-706 LKKRLDTGLNNS
+706 LKESLNRGLNNS
-718 EMSRVAYDA
+718 EMSTDA
-727 FNNRYMGILD
+727 FNAFDKRYKGILD
-737 KSYNNGV
+737 KADNNGV

-749 ADAKKKADEYY
+749 VDAKKKATEYY

-783 VEEVNTNLNAYT
+783 VAEVNTNLTAYT
-795 EHYEG
+795 GLYEG
-800 VSDRKVKYTAA
+800 VSSRKVKYTAA

-823 AATGAKEEDATKF
+823 AATGAEEKDAMKF
-836 VNGKLNEISGVISA
+836 VSDKLNEISDVISK

-866 STQPFAE
+866 GTKTFAD

-878 DMVTNYQAYQANEQA
+878 NMVTRYKDYQANEQA

-920 DAKAIGEAAI
+920 DAKAIGDAAI

-945 ANYADEL
+945 DNYADDL

-977 EDAKKQQENGN
+977 EDAKKQQEGGN
-988 LDINGDGKV
+988 LDINGDGEIDGDDVMQK
-997 NVQDLLDADAEFQ
+997 LDESKK
-1010 NTGDGF
+1010 TGDVNAF
-1016 TFYKF
+1016 MDFVNR
-1021 FDAYLEYL
+1021 YLEL
-1029 SK
+1029 IAE